1 MGLRI
6 IYGRAG
12 SGKSEYCYK
21 EIAKDIEKNE
31 KIFLITPEQ
40 FSFTAEKKLMEAVKT
55 EAVLQAEVVHLS
67 RLAKRVIKEIGI
79 KDDRMSK
86 CGKAMLISHILTMQK
101 KDLKYLS
108 KSEENINL
116 AISSI
121 TELKKHG
128 VTVEMLKEQID
139 KTENIYLKTK
149 LQDISVIYEQYDEQI
164 KQSYIDEADEL
175 AILAENIENIKWLK
189 NSVIYIDE
197 FAGFT
202 YSEYQVIKGLIKYAK
217 QVNITITVDNLEQT
231 LNPDTDIF
239 YANKITVKKLQDIVS
254 QNELKLEK
262 PIKMLE
268 VKRFKTPELKYIEG
282 NLFKTQSTKY
292 EQKVENLSMFLAK
305 NQYTEIEYIAKEITK
320 LVKEK
325 KKRYNDIAII
335 TKNIQSYSN
344 LARVIFEKYDIP
356 IFIDEKREL
365 SQNIII
371 QYVLSIFEILQKNYS
386 KESVFQYAKMG
397 FLEIEQSDIFKLEN
411 YCTKWGIKQNKFKK
425 DFVYELEKNKQEI
438 EYYNE
443 LRKKII
449 EPIENLKQKIRKGE
463 TAKGI
468 TVAIYDFLEKQK
480 IEEKIF
486 LKIQELKEKNREDL
500 VQEYK
505 ESYEILINVLDEIVK
520 IFRDENITINQYA
533 NILKQGLKASSL
545 GKIPGTQDQVIM
557 GDVDRSRSHKVD
569 TIFIIGLNDGVYPSI
584 NKSEGFL
591 GDEDREYLKKQGIE
605 LAKGT
610 LENLYDDNFN
620 IYKAFTTAERELHL
634 SYSSADT
641 EGGALRPS
649 IYITKIKKMFP
660 NLKETSDVIVSDYQ
674 ITNQKATYEAL
685 IEKLAKIEESELE
698 PEWKEIYKYFGNNEE
713 WKIKLEKDLQGL
725 NYTNIPQNIEKTTI
739 EKLYGNVL
747 RTSVS
752 KLETYKKCPFS
763 YFLKYGL
770 NLKQKEELKIQNFDT
785 GSFMHEVID
794 LFFNYLREENIKL
807 TELLNEEEKIRKIVN
822 QIIETKLDCGKYRFT
837 ATVKYKILIQRLEKM
852 VTKALKYI
860 VESLVYSDFNVEGTE
875 VEFSKGK
882 EYKPIEIALENG
894 KRIEITGKI
903 DRVDIAKTED
913 GNYLRIID
921 YKSSARNVDL
931 NEVYAGVSIQ
941 LLTYLDAICEEEDLM
956 PAGILYFNLIE
967 KNVNP
972 KIKTEEAIEE
982 EIRKQFKMKGLILAD
997 IEVMKM
1003 QDNNLKEGG
1012 TSKLIPAGISAKGGI
1027 NKRDT
1032 SGVDEQEF
1040 EVLQKYIGKII
1051 KEIGKEILEGK
1062 IELSPTNYK
1071 GKTPCK
1077 YCEYHAICGFDARN
1091 NKNKYD
1097 YIENLSKDDIIRKM
1111 NKEV

>member
-12 SGKSEYCYK
+12 SGKSEYCYQ
-21 EIAKDIEKNE
+21 EIAKEIEKNE

-55 EAVLQAEVVHLS
+55 EAVLQAEVIHLS

-79 KDDRMSK
+79 KDDRMTK
-86 CGKAMLISHILTMQK
+86 CGKAMLISHILTTQK
-101 KDLKYLS
+101 KELKYLS
-108 KSEENINL
+108 KSEENIDL

-128 VTVEMLKEQID
+128 VTVEKLKEQIE

-149 LQDISVIYEQYDEQI
+149 LQDISIIYEQYDEQI

-175 AILAENIENIKWLK
+175 TILAQNIEKIEWLK
-189 NSVIYIDE
+189 NSIIYIDE

-202 YSEYQVIKGLIKYAK
+202 YSEYQVIKELIKYAK
-217 QVNITITVDNLEQT
+217 QVNITITVDDLGQT

-239 YANKITVKKLQDIVS
+239 YANKITIKKLEEIVE
-254 QNELKLEK
+254 QNELKQEK
-262 PIKMLE
+262 PIKLAE
-268 VKRFKTPELKYIEG
+268 IKRFKTPELKYIEG
-282 NLFKTQSTKY
+282 HLFKTQSTKY

-325 KKRYNDIAII
+325 NKRYNDIAII
-335 TKNIQSYSN
+335 TKNIQNYSN
-344 LARVIFEKYDIP
+344 LAKVIFEKYDIP

-397 FLEIEQSDIFKLEN
+397 FLDIEQEDIFKLEN

-425 DFVYELEKNKQEI
+425 DFVYELEDNKQEI
-438 EYYNE
+438 EYYNK

-449 EPIENLKQKIRKGE
+449 EPIEKLRQKIRKE
-463 TAKGI
+463 KTAKAI
-468 TVAIYDFLEKQK
+468 TLAIYEFLEEQK
-480 IEEKIF
+480 IEEKIS
-486 LKIQELKEKNREDL
+486 LKMQELKQKNREDL

-520 IFRDENITINQYA
+520 IFKDENITINQYA

-569 TIFIIGLNDGVYPSI
+569 TIFIIGLNDGIYPSI

-591 GDEDREYLKKQGIE
+591 GDEDRKYLKEQGIE

-620 IYKAFTTAERELHL
+620 IYKAFTTAERELYL

-660 NLKETSDVIVSDYQ
+660 KLKETSDVITQKYE

-685 IEKLAKIEESELE
+685 IEKLAKIQEKELE
-698 PEWKEIYKYFGNNEE
+698 TEWKETYRYFENEAS
-713 WKIKLEKDLQGL
+713 WKNKLEKDLQGL
-725 NYTNIPQNIEKTTI
+725 KYTNIPQNIETTTI

-785 GSFMHEVID
+785 GSFMHEIID
-794 LFFNYLREENIKL
+794 LFFNQVKEENIQL
-807 TELLNEEEKIRKIVN
+807 PELLGEEEKIRKIVN
-822 QIIETKLDCGKYRFT
+822 QIVETKLDYGKYKFT

-875 VEFSKGK
+875 VEFDNGK
-882 EYKPIEIALENG
+882 EYKPIEITLENG
-894 KRIEITGKI
+894 KKIEIRGKI
-903 DRVDIAKTED
+903 DRVDIARTSD

-931 NEVYAGVSIQ
+931 NEVYAGISIQ
-941 LLTYLDAICEEEDLM
+941 LLTYLDAICEEKDLM

-972 KIKTEEAIEE
+972 KVKTEEAIEE

-1003 QDNNLKEGG
+1003 QDNNLKEGT
-1012 TSKLIPAGISAKGGI
+1012 TSKIIPAGISGKGTI

-1032 SGVDEQEF
+1032 NGVEQEEF

-1051 KEIGKEILEGK
+1051 KEIGKEILQGK
-1062 IELSPTNYK
+1062 IDLKPTNYK
-1071 GKTPCK
+1071 GKTPCR

-1091 NKNKYD
+1091 NKNKYE

-1111 NKEV
+1111 K

>member
-12 SGKSEYCYK
+12 SGKSEYCYQ
-21 EIAKDIEKNE
+21 EIAKEIEKNE

-55 EAVLQAEVVHLS
+55 EAVLQAEVIHLS

-79 KDDRMSK
+79 KDDRMTK
-86 CGKAMLISHILTMQK
+86 CGKAMLISHILTTQK
-101 KDLKYLS
+101 KELKYLS
-108 KSEENINL
+108 KSEENIDL
-116 AISSI
+116 SISSI

-128 VTVEMLKEQID
+128 VTVERLKEQIE

-149 LQDISVIYEQYDEQI
+149 LQDISIIYEQYDEQI

-175 AILAENIENIKWLK
+175 TILAQNIEKIEWLK
-189 NSVIYIDE
+189 NSIIYIDE

-202 YSEYQVIKGLIKYAK
+202 YSEYHVIKELIKYAK
-217 QVNITITVDNLEQT
+217 QVNITITVDDLGKT

-239 YANKITVKKLQDIVS
+239 YANKITVKKLQKIVE
-254 QNELKLEK
+254 QNELKQEK
-262 PIKMLE
+262 PIKLTE
-268 VKRFKTPELKYIEG
+268 IKRFKTSELKYIEG
-282 NLFKTQSTKY
+282 HLFKTQSTKY
-292 EQKVENLSMFLAK
+292 EKKVENLSMFLAK

-325 KKRYNDIAII
+325 NKRYNDIAII
-335 TKNIQSYSN
+335 TKNIQNYSN
-344 LARVIFEKYDIP
+344 LAKVIFEKYDIP

-397 FLEIEQSDIFKLEN
+397 FLDIEQGDIFKLEN

-425 DFVYELEKNKQEI
+425 DFVYELEDNKQEV

-443 LRKKII
+443 LRKRII
-449 EPIENLKQKIRKGE
+449 EPIEKLRQKIRKE
-463 TAKGI
+463 KTAKAV
-468 TVAIYDFLEKQK
+468 TLAIYEFLKEQK
-480 IEEKIF
+480 IEEKIS
-486 LKIQELKEKNREDL
+486 LKMQELKQKNREDL

-520 IFRDENITINQYA
+520 IFKDENITINQYS

-591 GDEDREYLKKQGIE
+591 GDEDREYLKEQGIE

-660 NLKETSDVIVSDYQ
+660 NLKETSDVITQKYE

-685 IEKLAKIEESELE
+685 IEKLAKIQEKELE
-698 PEWKEIYKYFGNNEE
+698 PEWEETYRYFENEAS
-713 WKIKLEKDLQGL
+713 WKNKLEKDLQGL
-725 NYTNIPQNIEKTTI
+725 SYTNIPQNIETTTI

-747 RTSVS
+747 KTSVS

-785 GSFMHEVID
+785 GSFMHEIID
-794 LFFNYLREENIKL
+794 LFFNQVKEENIQL
-807 TELLNEEEKIRKIVN
+807 TELLGEEEKIRKIVN
-822 QIIETKLDCGKYRFT
+822 QIVETKLDYGKYIFT
-837 ATVKYKILIQRLEKM
+837 ATVKYKILIQRLERM

-875 VEFSKGK
+875 VEFDNGK
-882 EYKPIEIALENG
+882 EYKPIEITLGTG
-894 KRIEITGKI
+894 KRIEIRGKI
-903 DRVDIAKTED
+903 DRVDIARTSD

-931 NEVYAGVSIQ
+931 NEVYAGISIQ
-941 LLTYLDAICEEEDLM
+941 LLTYLDAICEEKDLM

-972 KIKTEEAIEE
+972 KVKTEEAIEE

-1003 QDNNLKEGG
+1003 QDNNLKEGT
-1012 TSKLIPAGISAKGGI
+1012 TSKIIPAGISGKGAI

-1032 SGVDEQEF
+1032 NGVEQEEF
-1040 EVLQKYIGKII
+1040 EILQKYIGKII
-1051 KEIGKEILEGK
+1051 KEIGKEILQGK
-1062 IELSPTNYK
+1062 IDLKPTNYK
-1071 GKTPCK
+1071 GKTPCR

-1091 NKNKYD
+1091 NKNKYE

-1111 NKEV
+1111 R

>member
-262 PIKMLE
+262 SIKMLE

-449 EPIENLKQKIRKGE
+449 EPIENLKQKIRKGK

-468 TVAIYDFLEKQK
+468 TVVIYDFLEKQK

-486 LKIQELKEKNREDL
+486 LKMQELKEKNREDL

-584 NKSEGFL
+584 NRSEGFL

-610 LENLYDDNFN
+610 LENLYDDKFN

-674 ITNQKATYEAL
+674 ITNQKATYDAL

-1071 GKTPCK
+1071 GKTPCR

>member
-12 SGKSEYCYK
+12 SGKSEYCYQ
-21 EIAKDIEKNE
+21 EIAKEIEKNE

-55 EAVLQAEVVHLS
+55 EAVLQAEVIHLS

-79 KDDRMSK
+79 KDDRMTK
-86 CGKAMLISHILTMQK
+86 CGKAMLISHILTTQK
-101 KDLKYLS
+101 KELKYLS
-108 KSEENINL
+108 KSEENIDL

-128 VTVEMLKEQID
+128 VTVERLKEQIE

-149 LQDISVIYEQYDEQI
+149 LQDISIIYEQYDEQI

-175 AILAENIENIKWLK
+175 TILAQNIEKIEWLK
-189 NSVIYIDE
+189 NSIIYIDE

-202 YSEYQVIKGLIKYAK
+202 YSEYHVIKELIKYAK
-217 QVNITITVDNLEQT
+217 QVNITITVDDLGQT

-239 YANKITVKKLQDIVS
+239 YANKITVKKLQEIVE
-254 QNELKLEK
+254 QNELKQEK
-262 PIKMLE
+262 PIKLTE
-268 VKRFKTPELKYIEG
+268 IKRFKTPELKYIEG
-282 NLFKTQSTKY
+282 HLFKTQSTKY

-325 KKRYNDIAII
+325 NKRYNDIAII
-335 TKNIQSYSN
+335 TKNIQNYSN
-344 LARVIFEKYDIP
+344 LAKVIFEKYDIP

-397 FLEIEQSDIFKLEN
+397 FLDIEQGDIFKLEN

-425 DFVYELEKNKQEI
+425 DFVYELEDNKQEV

-443 LRKKII
+443 LRKRII
-449 EPIENLKQKIRKGE
+449 EPIEKLRQKIRKE
-463 TAKGI
+463 KTAKAV
-468 TVAIYDFLEKQK
+468 TLAIYEFLEEQK
-480 IEEKIF
+480 IEEKIS
-486 LKIQELKEKNREDL
+486 LKMQELKQKNREDL

-520 IFRDENITINQYA
+520 IFKDENITINQYS

-591 GDEDREYLKKQGIE
+591 GDEDREYLKEQGIE

-660 NLKETSDVIVSDYQ
+660 NLKETSDVITQKYE

-685 IEKLAKIEESELE
+685 IEKLAKIQEKELE
-698 PEWKEIYKYFGNNEE
+698 PEWKETYRYFENEAS
-713 WKIKLEKDLQGL
+713 WKNKLEKDLQGL
-725 NYTNIPQNIEKTTI
+725 SYTNIPQNIETTTI

-747 RTSVS
+747 KTSVS

-785 GSFMHEVID
+785 GSFMHEIID
-794 LFFNYLREENIKL
+794 LFFNQVKEENIQL
-807 TELLNEEEKIRKIVN
+807 TELLGEEEKIRKIVN
-822 QIIETKLDCGKYRFT
+822 QIVETKLDYGKYRFT
-837 ATVKYKILIQRLEKM
+837 ATVKYKILIQRLERM

-875 VEFSKGK
+875 VEFDNGK
-882 EYKPIEIALENG
+882 EYRPIEITLENG
-894 KRIEITGKI
+894 KRIEIRGKI
-903 DRVDIAKTED
+903 DRVDIARTSD

-931 NEVYAGVSIQ
+931 NEVYAGISIQ
-941 LLTYLDAICEEEDLM
+941 LLTYLDAICEEKDLM

-972 KIKTEEAIEE
+972 KVKTEEAIEE

-1003 QDNNLKEGG
+1003 QDNNLKEGT
-1012 TSKLIPAGISAKGGI
+1012 TSKIIPAGISGKGAI

-1032 SGVDEQEF
+1032 NGVEQEEF
-1040 EVLQKYIGKII
+1040 EILQKYIGKII
-1051 KEIGKEILEGK
+1051 KEIGKEILQGK
-1062 IELSPTNYK
+1062 IDLKPTNYK
-1071 GKTPCK
+1071 GKTPCR

-1091 NKNKYD
+1091 NKNKYE

-1111 NKEV
+1111 R

>member
-12 SGKSEYCYK
+12 SGKSDYCYQ
-21 EIAKDIEKNE
+21 EIAKEIEKNE

-55 EAVLQAEVVHLS
+55 EAVLQAEVIHLS

-79 KDDRMSK
+79 KDDRMTK
-86 CGKAMLISHILTMQK
+86 CGKAMLISHILTTQK
-101 KDLKYLS
+101 KELKYLS
-108 KSEENINL
+108 KSEENIDL

-128 VTVEMLKEQID
+128 VTVERLKEQIE

-149 LQDISVIYEQYDEQI
+149 LQDISIIYEQYDEQI

-175 AILAENIENIKWLK
+175 TILAQNIEKIEWLK
-189 NSVIYIDE
+189 NSIIYIDE

-202 YSEYQVIKGLIKYAK
+202 YSEYHVIKELIKYAK
-217 QVNITITVDNLEQT
+217 QVNITITVDDLGQT

-239 YANKITVKKLQDIVS
+239 YANKITVKKLQEIVE
-254 QNELKLEK
+254 QNELKQEK
-262 PIKMLE
+262 PIKLTE
-268 VKRFKTPELKYIEG
+268 IKRFKTPELKYIEG
-282 NLFKTQSTKY
+282 HLFKTQSTKY

-325 KKRYNDIAII
+325 NKRYNDIAII
-335 TKNIQSYSN
+335 TKNIQNYSN
-344 LARVIFEKYDIP
+344 LAKVIFEKYDIP

-397 FLEIEQSDIFKLEN
+397 FLDIEQGDIFKLEN

-425 DFVYELEKNKQEI
+425 DFVYELEDNKQEV

-443 LRKKII
+443 LRKRII
-449 EPIENLKQKIRKGE
+449 EPIEKLRQKIRKE
-463 TAKGI
+463 KTAKAV
-468 TVAIYDFLEKQK
+468 TLAIYEFLEEQK
-480 IEEKIF
+480 IEEKIS
-486 LKIQELKEKNREDL
+486 LKMQELKQKNREDL

-520 IFRDENITINQYA
+520 IFKDENITINQYS

-591 GDEDREYLKKQGIE
+591 GDEDREYLKEQGIE

-660 NLKETSDVIVSDYQ
+660 NLKETSDVITQKYE

-685 IEKLAKIEESELE
+685 IEKLAKIQEKELE
-698 PEWKEIYKYFGNNEE
+698 PEWEETYRYFENEAS
-713 WKIKLEKDLQGL
+713 WKNKLEKDLQGL
-725 NYTNIPQNIEKTTI
+725 SYTNIPQNIETTTI

-747 RTSVS
+747 KTSVS

-785 GSFMHEVID
+785 GSFMHEIID
-794 LFFNYLREENIKL
+794 LFFNQVKEENIQL
-807 TELLNEEEKIRKIVN
+807 TELLGEEEKIRKIVN
-822 QIIETKLDCGKYRFT
+822 QIVETKLDYGKYRFT
-837 ATVKYKILIQRLEKM
+837 ATVKYKILIQRLERM

-875 VEFSKGK
+875 VEFDNGK
-882 EYKPIEIALENG
+882 EYKPIEITLENG
-894 KRIEITGKI
+894 KRIEIRGKI
-903 DRVDIAKTED
+903 DRVDIARTSD

-931 NEVYAGVSIQ
+931 NEVYAGISIQ
-941 LLTYLDAICEEEDLM
+941 LLTYLDAICEEKDLM

-972 KIKTEEAIEE
+972 KVKTEEAIEE

-1003 QDNNLKEGG
+1003 QDNNLKEGK
-1012 TSKLIPAGISAKGGI
+1012 TSKIIPAGISGKGAI

-1032 SGVDEQEF
+1032 NGVEQEEF

-1051 KEIGKEILEGK
+1051 KEIGKEILQGK
-1062 IELSPTNYK
+1062 IDLKPTNYK
-1071 GKTPCK
+1071 GKTPCR

-1091 NKNKYD
+1091 NKNKYE

-1111 NKEV
+1111 R

>member
-12 SGKSEYCYK
+12 SGKSEYCYQ
-21 EIAKDIEKNE
+21 EIAKEIEKNE

-55 EAVLQAEVVHLS
+55 EAVLQAEVIHLS

-79 KDDRMSK
+79 KNDRMTK
-86 CGKAMLISHILTMQK
+86 CGKAMLISHILTTQK
-101 KDLKYLS
+101 KELKYLS
-108 KSEENINL
+108 KSEENIDL

-128 VTVEMLKEQID
+128 VTVKRLKEQIE

-149 LQDISVIYEQYDEQI
+149 LQDISIIYEQYDEQI

-175 AILAENIENIKWLK
+175 TILAQNIEKIEWLK
-189 NSVIYIDE
+189 NSIIYIDE

-202 YSEYQVIKGLIKYAK
+202 YSEYHVIKELIKYAK
-217 QVNITITVDNLEQT
+217 QVNITITVDDLGKT

-239 YANKITVKKLQDIVS
+239 YANKITVKKLQEIVE
-254 QNELKLEK
+254 QNELKQEK
-262 PIKMLE
+262 PIKLTE
-268 VKRFKTPELKYIEG
+268 IKRFKTSELKYIEG
-282 NLFKTQSTKY
+282 HLFKTQSTKY
-292 EQKVENLSMFLAK
+292 EKKVENLSMFLAK

-325 KKRYNDIAII
+325 NKRYNDIAII
-335 TKNIQSYSN
+335 TKNIQNYSN
-344 LARVIFEKYDIP
+344 LAKVIFEKYDIP

-397 FLEIEQSDIFKLEN
+397 FLDIEQGDIFKLEN

-425 DFVYELEKNKQEI
+425 DFVYELEDNKQEV

-443 LRKKII
+443 LRKRII
-449 EPIENLKQKIRKGE
+449 EPIEKLRQKIRKGK
-463 TAKGI
+463 TAKAV
-468 TVAIYDFLEKQK
+468 TLAIYEFLEEQK
-480 IEEKIF
+480 IEEKIS
-486 LKIQELKEKNREDL
+486 LKMQELKQKNREDL

-520 IFRDENITINQYA
+520 IFKDENITINQYS

-591 GDEDREYLKKQGIE
+591 GDEDREYLKEQGIE

-660 NLKETSDVIVSDYQ
+660 NLKETSDVITQKYE

-685 IEKLAKIEESELE
+685 IEKLAKIQEKELE
-698 PEWKEIYKYFGNNEE
+698 PEWKETYRYFENEAS
-713 WKIKLEKDLQGL
+713 WKNKLEKDLQGL
-725 NYTNIPQNIEKTTI
+725 SYTNIPQNIETTTI

-747 RTSVS
+747 KTSVS

-785 GSFMHEVID
+785 GSFMHEIID
-794 LFFNYLREENIKL
+794 LFFNQVKEENIQL
-807 TELLNEEEKIRKIVN
+807 TELLGEEEKIRKIVN
-822 QIIETKLDCGKYRFT
+822 QIVETKLDYGKYRFT
-837 ATVKYKILIQRLEKM
+837 ATVKYKILIQRLERM

-875 VEFSKGK
+875 VEFDNGK
-882 EYKPIEIALENG
+882 EYKPIEITLENG
-894 KRIEITGKI
+894 KRIEIRGKI
-903 DRVDIAKTED
+903 DRVDIARTSD

-931 NEVYAGVSIQ
+931 NEVYAGISIQ
-941 LLTYLDAICEEEDLM
+941 LLTYLDAICEEKDLM

-972 KIKTEEAIEE
+972 KVKTEEAIEE

-1003 QDNNLKEGG
+1003 QDNNLKEGK
-1012 TSKLIPAGISAKGGI
+1012 TSKIIPAGISGKGAI

-1032 SGVDEQEF
+1032 NGVEQEEF

-1051 KEIGKEILEGK
+1051 KEIGKEILQGK
-1062 IELSPTNYK
+1062 IDLKPTNYK
-1071 GKTPCK
+1071 GKTPCR

-1091 NKNKYD
+1091 NKNKYK

-1111 NKEV
+1111 R

>member
-12 SGKSEYCYK
+12 SGKSEYCYQ
-21 EIAKDIEKNE
+21 EIAKEIEKNE

-55 EAVLQAEVVHLS
+55 EAVLQAEVIHLS

-79 KDDRMSK
+79 KDDRMTK
-86 CGKAMLISHILTMQK
+86 CGKAMLISHILTTQK
-101 KDLKYLS
+101 KELKYLS
-108 KSEENINL
+108 KSEENIDL

-128 VTVEMLKEQID
+128 VTVKKLKEQIE

-149 LQDISVIYEQYDEQI
+149 LQDISIIYEQYDEQI

-175 AILAENIENIKWLK
+175 TILAQNIEKIEWLK
-189 NSVIYIDE
+189 NSIIYIDE

-202 YSEYQVIKGLIKYAK
+202 YSEYQVIKELIKYAK
-217 QVNITITVDNLEQT
+217 QVNITITVDDLGQT
-231 LNPDTDIF
+231 LNPDKDIF
-239 YANKITVKKLQDIVS
+239 YANKITVKKLQEIVE
-254 QNELKLEK
+254 QNELKQEK
-262 PIKMLE
+262 PIKLTE
-268 VKRFKTPELKYIEG
+268 IKRFKIPELKYIEG
-282 NLFKTQSTKY
+282 HLFKTQSTKY
-292 EQKVENLSMFLAK
+292 EQKVENLAMFLAK

-325 KKRYNDIAII
+325 NKRYNDIAII
-335 TKNIQSYSN
+335 TKNIQNYSN
-344 LARVIFEKYDIP
+344 LAKVIFEKYDIP

-371 QYVLSIFEILQKNYS
+371 KYVLSIFEILQKNYS

-397 FLEIEQSDIFKLEN
+397 FLDIEQGDIFKLEN

-425 DFVYELEKNKQEI
+425 DFVYELEDNKQEI

-443 LRKKII
+443 LRKRII
-449 EPIENLKQKIRKGE
+449 EPIEKLRQKIRKE
-463 TAKGI
+463 KTAKAI
-468 TVAIYDFLEKQK
+468 TLAIYEFLEEQK
-480 IEEKIF
+480 IEEKIS
-486 LKIQELKEKNREDL
+486 LKMQELKQKNREDL

-520 IFRDENITINQYA
+520 IFKDENITINQYS

-591 GDEDREYLKKQGIE
+591 GDEDREYLKEQGIE

-660 NLKETSDVIVSDYQ
+660 NLKETSDVITQKYE

-685 IEKLAKIEESELE
+685 IEKLAKIQEKQLE
-698 PEWKEIYKYFGNNEE
+698 PEWEEIYKYFENKAS
-713 WKIKLEKDLQGL
+713 WKNKLEKDLQGL
-725 NYTNIPQNIEKTTI
+725 NYTNIPQNIETKTI

-747 RTSVS
+747 KTSVS

-785 GSFMHEVID
+785 GSFMHEIID
-794 LFFNYLREENIKL
+794 LFFNQVKEENIQL
-807 TELLNEEEKIRKIVN
+807 TELLGEEEKIRKIVN
-822 QIIETKLDCGKYRFT
+822 QIVETKLDYGKYRFT
-837 ATVKYKILIQRLEKM
+837 ATVKYKILIQRLERM

-875 VEFSKGK
+875 VEFDNGK
-882 EYKPIEIALENG
+882 EYKPIEITLENG
-894 KRIEITGKI
+894 KRIEIRGKI
-903 DRVDIAKTED
+903 DRVDIARTSD

-931 NEVYAGVSIQ
+931 NEVYAGISIQ
-941 LLTYLDAICEEEDLM
+941 LLTYLDAICEEKDLM

-972 KIKTEEAIEE
+972 KVKTEEAIEE

-1003 QDNNLKEGG
+1003 QDNNLKEGT
-1012 TSKLIPAGISAKGGI
+1012 TSKIIPAGISGKGAI

-1032 SGVDEQEF
+1032 NGVEQEEF

-1051 KEIGKEILEGK
+1051 KEIGKEILQGK
-1062 IELSPTNYK
+1062 IDLKPTNYK
-1071 GKTPCK
+1071 GKTPCR

-1091 NKNKYD
+1091 NKNKYE

-1111 NKEV
+1111 R

>member
-12 SGKSEYCYK
+12 SGKSDYCYQ
-21 EIAKDIEKNE
+21 EIAKEIEKNE

-55 EAVLQAEVVHLS
+55 EAVLQAEVIHLS

-79 KDDRMSK
+79 KDDRMTK
-86 CGKAMLISHILTMQK
+86 CGKAMLISHILTTQK
-101 KDLKYLS
+101 KELKYLS
-108 KSEENINL
+108 KSEENIDL

-128 VTVEMLKEQID
+128 VTVERLKEQIE

-149 LQDISVIYEQYDEQI
+149 LQDISIIYEQYDEQI

-175 AILAENIENIKWLK
+175 TILAQNIEKIEWLK
-189 NSVIYIDE
+189 NSIIYIDE

-202 YSEYQVIKGLIKYAK
+202 YSEYHVIKELIKYAK
-217 QVNITITVDNLEQT
+217 QVNITITVDDLGKT

-239 YANKITVKKLQDIVS
+239 YANKITVKKLQEIVE
-254 QNELKLEK
+254 QNELKQEK
-262 PIKMLE
+262 PIKLTE
-268 VKRFKTPELKYIEG
+268 IKRFKTPELKYIEG
-282 NLFKTQSTKY
+282 HLFKTQSTKY

-325 KKRYNDIAII
+325 NKRYNDIAII
-335 TKNIQSYSN
+335 TKNIQNYSN
-344 LARVIFEKYDIP
+344 LAKVIFEKYDIP

-397 FLEIEQSDIFKLEN
+397 FLDIEQGDIFKLEN

-425 DFVYELEKNKQEI
+425 DFVYELEDNKQEV

-443 LRKKII
+443 LRKRII
-449 EPIENLKQKIRKGE
+449 EPIEKLRQKIRKE
-463 TAKGI
+463 KTAKAV
-468 TVAIYDFLEKQK
+468 TLAIYEFLEEQK
-480 IEEKIF
+480 IEEKIS
-486 LKIQELKEKNREDL
+486 LKMQELKQKNREDL

-520 IFRDENITINQYA
+520 IFKDENITINQYS

-591 GDEDREYLKKQGIE
+591 GDEDREYLKEQGIE

-660 NLKETSDVIVSDYQ
+660 NLKETSDVITQKYE

-685 IEKLAKIEESELE
+685 IEKLAKIQEKELE
-698 PEWKEIYKYFGNNEE
+698 PEWKETYRYFENEAS
-713 WKIKLEKDLQGL
+713 WKNKLEKDLQGL
-725 NYTNIPQNIEKTTI
+725 NYTNIPQNIETTTI

-747 RTSVS
+747 KTSVS

-785 GSFMHEVID
+785 GSFMHEIID
-794 LFFNYLREENIKL
+794 LFFNQVKEENIQL
-807 TELLNEEEKIRKIVN
+807 TELLGEEEKIRKIVN
-822 QIIETKLDCGKYRFT
+822 QIVETKLDYGKYRFT
-837 ATVKYKILIQRLEKM
+837 ATVKYKILIQRLERM

-875 VEFSKGK
+875 VEFDNGK
-882 EYKPIEIALENG
+882 EYKPIEITLGTG
-894 KRIEITGKI
+894 KRIEIRGKI
-903 DRVDIAKTED
+903 DRVDIARTSD

-931 NEVYAGVSIQ
+931 NEVYAGISIQ
-941 LLTYLDAICEEEDLM
+941 LLTYLDAICEEKDLM

-972 KIKTEEAIEE
+972 KVKTEEAIEE

-1003 QDNNLKEGG
+1003 QDNNLKEGK
-1012 TSKLIPAGISAKGGI
+1012 TSKIIPAGISGKGAI

-1032 SGVDEQEF
+1032 NGVEQEEF

-1051 KEIGKEILEGK
+1051 KEIGKEILQGK
-1062 IELSPTNYK
+1062 IDLKPTNYK
-1071 GKTPCK
+1071 GKTPCRF
-1077 YCEYHAICGFDARN
+1077 CEYHAICGFDARN
-1091 NKNKYD
+1091 NKNKYE

-1111 NKEV
+1111 R

>member
-425 DFVYELEKNKQEI
+425 DFVYEFEKNKQEI

-449 EPIENLKQKIRKGE
+449 EPIENLKQKIRKGK

-468 TVAIYDFLEKQK
+468 TVVIYDFLEKQK

-505 ESYEILINVLDEIVK
+505 ESYEILVNVLDEIVK

-584 NKSEGFL
+584 NRSEGFL

-610 LENLYDDNFN
+610 LENLYDDKFN

-1071 GKTPCK
+1071 GKTPCR

>member
-12 SGKSEYCYK
+12 SGKSEYCYQ
-21 EIAKDIEKNE
+21 EIAKEIEKNE

-55 EAVLQAEVVHLS
+55 EAVLQAEVIHLS

-79 KDDRMSK
+79 KDDRMTK
-86 CGKAMLISHILTMQK
+86 CGKAMLISHILTTQK
-101 KDLKYLS
+101 KELKYLS
-108 KSEENINL
+108 KSEENIDL

-128 VTVEMLKEQID
+128 VTVERLKEQIE

-149 LQDISVIYEQYDEQI
+149 LQDISIIYEQYDEQI

-175 AILAENIENIKWLK
+175 TILAQNIEKIEWLK
-189 NSVIYIDE
+189 NSIIYIDE

-202 YSEYQVIKGLIKYAK
+202 YSEYHVIKELIKYAK
-217 QVNITITVDNLEQT
+217 QVNITITVDDLGQT

-239 YANKITVKKLQDIVS
+239 YANKITVKKLQKIVE
-254 QNELKLEK
+254 QNELKQEK
-262 PIKMLE
+262 PIKLTE
-268 VKRFKTPELKYIEG
+268 IKRFKTPELKYIEG
-282 NLFKTQSTKY
+282 HLFKTQSTKY

-325 KKRYNDIAII
+325 NKRYNDIAII
-335 TKNIQSYSN
+335 TKNIQNYSN
-344 LARVIFEKYDIP
+344 LAKVIFEKYDIP

-397 FLEIEQSDIFKLEN
+397 FLDIEQGDIFKLEN

-425 DFVYELEKNKQEI
+425 DFVYELEDNKQEI

-443 LRKKII
+443 LRKRII
-449 EPIENLKQKIRKGE
+449 EPIEKLRQKIRKE
-463 TAKGI
+463 KTAKAV
-468 TVAIYDFLEKQK
+468 TLAIYEFLEEQK
-480 IEEKIF
+480 IEEKIS
-486 LKIQELKEKNREDL
+486 LKMQELKQKNREDL

-520 IFRDENITINQYA
+520 IFKDENITINQYS

-591 GDEDREYLKKQGIE
+591 GDEDREYLKEQGIE

-620 IYKAFTTAERELHL
+620 IYKAFTTVERELHL

-660 NLKETSDVIVSDYQ
+660 NLKETSDVITQKYE

-685 IEKLAKIEESELE
+685 IEKLAKIQEKELE
-698 PEWKEIYKYFGNNEE
+698 PEWEETYRYFENEAS
-713 WKIKLEKDLQGL
+713 WKNKLEKDLQGL
-725 NYTNIPQNIEKTTI
+725 SYTNIPQNIETTTI

-747 RTSVS
+747 KTSVS

-785 GSFMHEVID
+785 GSFMHEIID
-794 LFFNYLREENIKL
+794 LFFNQVKEENIQL
-807 TELLNEEEKIRKIVN
+807 TELLGEEEKIRKIVN
-822 QIIETKLDCGKYRFT
+822 QIVETKLDYGKYRFT
-837 ATVKYKILIQRLEKM
+837 ATVKYKILIQRLERM

-875 VEFSKGK
+875 VEFDNGK
-882 EYKPIEIALENG
+882 EYKPIEITLENG
-894 KRIEITGKI
+894 KRIEIRGKI
-903 DRVDIAKTED
+903 DRVDIARTSD

-931 NEVYAGVSIQ
+931 NEVYAGISIQ
-941 LLTYLDAICEEEDLM
+941 LLTYLDAICEEKDLM

-972 KIKTEEAIEE
+972 KVKTEEAIEE

-1003 QDNNLKEGG
+1003 QDNNLKEGK
-1012 TSKLIPAGISAKGGI
+1012 TSKIIPAGISGKGAI

-1032 SGVDEQEF
+1032 NGVEQEEF

-1051 KEIGKEILEGK
+1051 KEIGKEILQGK
-1062 IELSPTNYK
+1062 IDLKPTNYK
-1071 GKTPCK
+1071 GKTPCR

-1091 NKNKYD
+1091 NKNKYE

-1111 NKEV
+1111 R

>member
-12 SGKSEYCYK
+12 SGKSEYCYQ
-21 EIAKDIEKNE
+21 EIAKEIEKNE

-55 EAVLQAEVVHLS
+55 EAVLQAEVIHLS

-79 KDDRMSK
+79 KDDRMTK
-86 CGKAMLISHILTMQK
+86 CGKAMLISHILTTQK
-101 KDLKYLS
+101 KELKYLS
-108 KSEENINL
+108 KSEENIDL

-128 VTVEMLKEQID
+128 VTVERLKEQIE

-149 LQDISVIYEQYDEQI
+149 LQDISIIYEQYDEQI

-175 AILAENIENIKWLK
+175 TILAQNIEKIEWLK
-189 NSVIYIDE
+189 NSIIYIDE

-202 YSEYQVIKGLIKYAK
+202 YSEYHVIKELIKYAK
-217 QVNITITVDNLEQT
+217 QVNITITVDDLGQT

-239 YANKITVKKLQDIVS
+239 YANKITVKKLQEIVE
-254 QNELKLEK
+254 QNELKQEK
-262 PIKMLE
+262 PIKLTE
-268 VKRFKTPELKYIEG
+268 IKRFKTPELKYIEG
-282 NLFKTQSTKY
+282 HLFKTQSTKY

-325 KKRYNDIAII
+325 NKRYNDIAII
-335 TKNIQSYSN
+335 TKNIQNYSN
-344 LARVIFEKYDIP
+344 LAKVIFEKYDIP

-397 FLEIEQSDIFKLEN
+397 FLDIEQGDIFKLEN

-425 DFVYELEKNKQEI
+425 DFVYELEDNKQEV

-443 LRKKII
+443 LRKRII
-449 EPIENLKQKIRKGE
+449 EPIEKLRQKIRKE
-463 TAKGI
+463 KTAKAV
-468 TVAIYDFLEKQK
+468 TLAIYEFLEEQK
-480 IEEKIF
+480 IEEKIS
-486 LKIQELKEKNREDL
+486 LKMQELKQKNREDL

-520 IFRDENITINQYA
+520 IFKDENITINQYS

-591 GDEDREYLKKQGIE
+591 GDEDREYLKEQGIE

-660 NLKETSDVIVSDYQ
+660 NLKETSDVITQKYE

-685 IEKLAKIEESELE
+685 IEKLAKIQEKELE
-698 PEWKEIYKYFGNNEE
+698 PEWKETYRYFENEAS
-713 WKIKLEKDLQGL
+713 WKNKLEKDLQGL
-725 NYTNIPQNIEKTTI
+725 SYTNIPQNIETTTI

-747 RTSVS
+747 KTSVS

-785 GSFMHEVID
+785 GSFMHEIID
-794 LFFNYLREENIKL
+794 LFFNQVKEENIQL
-807 TELLNEEEKIRKIVN
+807 TELLGEEEKIRKIVN
-822 QIIETKLDCGKYRFT
+822 QIVETKLDYGKYRFT
-837 ATVKYKILIQRLEKM
+837 ATVKYKILIQRLERM

-875 VEFSKGK
+875 VEFDNGK
-882 EYKPIEIALENG
+882 EYKPIEITLGTG
-894 KRIEITGKI
+894 KRIEIRGKI
-903 DRVDIAKTED
+903 DRVDIARTSD

-931 NEVYAGVSIQ
+931 NEVYAGISIQ
-941 LLTYLDAICEEEDLM
+941 LLTYLDAICEEKDLM

-972 KIKTEEAIEE
+972 KVKTEEAIEE

-1003 QDNNLKEGG
+1003 QDNNLKEGK
-1012 TSKLIPAGISAKGGI
+1012 TSKIIPAGISGKGAI

-1032 SGVDEQEF
+1032 NGVEQEEF

-1051 KEIGKEILEGK
+1051 KEIGKEILQGK
-1062 IELSPTNYK
+1062 IDLKPTNYK
-1071 GKTPCK
+1071 GKTPCR

-1091 NKNKYD
+1091 NKNKYE

-1111 NKEV
+1111 R

>member
-12 SGKSEYCYK
+12 SGKSEYCYQ
-21 EIAKDIEKNE
+21 EIAKEIEKNE

-55 EAVLQAEVVHLS
+55 EAVLQAEVIHLS

-79 KDDRMSK
+79 KDDRMTK
-86 CGKAMLISHILTMQK
+86 CGKAMLISHILTTQK
-101 KDLKYLS
+101 KELKYLS
-108 KSEENINL
+108 KSEENIDL

-128 VTVEMLKEQID
+128 VTVERLKEQIE

-149 LQDISVIYEQYDEQI
+149 LQDISIIYEQYDEQI

-175 AILAENIENIKWLK
+175 TILAQNIEKIEWLK
-189 NSVIYIDE
+189 NSIIYIDE

-202 YSEYQVIKGLIKYAK
+202 YSEYHVIKELIKYAK
-217 QVNITITVDNLEQT
+217 QVNITITVDDLGQT

-239 YANKITVKKLQDIVS
+239 YANKITVKKLQEIVE
-254 QNELKLEK
+254 QNELKQEK
-262 PIKMLE
+262 PIKLTE
-268 VKRFKTPELKYIEG
+268 IKRFKTPELKYIEG
-282 NLFKTQSTKY
+282 HLFKTQSTKY

-325 KKRYNDIAII
+325 NKRYNDIAII
-335 TKNIQSYSN
+335 TKNIQNYSN
-344 LARVIFEKYDIP
+344 LAKVIFEKYDIP

-386 KESVFQYAKMG
+386 KESVFQYAKMR
-397 FLEIEQSDIFKLEN
+397 FLDIEQGDIFKLEN

-425 DFVYELEKNKQEI
+425 DFVYELEDNKQEV

-443 LRKKII
+443 LRKRII
-449 EPIENLKQKIRKGE
+449 EPIEKLRQKIRKE
-463 TAKGI
+463 KTAKAV
-468 TVAIYDFLEKQK
+468 TLAIYEFLEEQK
-480 IEEKIF
+480 IEEKIS
-486 LKIQELKEKNREDL
+486 LKMQELKQKNREDL

-520 IFRDENITINQYA
+520 IFKDENITINQYS

-591 GDEDREYLKKQGIE
+591 GDEDREYLKEQGIE

-660 NLKETSDVIVSDYQ
+660 NLKETSDVITQKYE

-685 IEKLAKIEESELE
+685 IEKLAKIQEKELE
-698 PEWKEIYKYFGNNEE
+698 PEWKETYRYFENEAS
-713 WKIKLEKDLQGL
+713 WKNKLEKDLQGL
-725 NYTNIPQNIEKTTI
+725 SYTNIPQNIETTTI

-747 RTSVS
+747 KTSVS

-785 GSFMHEVID
+785 GSFMHEIID
-794 LFFNYLREENIKL
+794 LFFNQVKEENIQL
-807 TELLNEEEKIRKIVN
+807 TELLGEEEKIRKIVN
-822 QIIETKLDCGKYRFT
+822 QIVETKLDYGKYRFT
-837 ATVKYKILIQRLEKM
+837 ATVKYKILIQRLERM

-875 VEFSKGK
+875 VEFDNGK
-882 EYKPIEIALENG
+882 EYKPIEITLGTG
-894 KRIEITGKI
+894 KRIEIRGKI
-903 DRVDIAKTED
+903 DRVDIARTSD

-931 NEVYAGVSIQ
+931 NEVYAGISIQ
-941 LLTYLDAICEEEDLM
+941 LLTYLDAICEEKDLM

-972 KIKTEEAIEE
+972 KVKTEEAIEE

-1003 QDNNLKEGG
+1003 QDNNLKEGK
-1012 TSKLIPAGISAKGGI
+1012 TSKIIPAGISGKGAI

-1032 SGVDEQEF
+1032 NGVEQEEF

-1051 KEIGKEILEGK
+1051 KEIGKEILQGK
-1062 IELSPTNYK
+1062 IDLKPTNYK
-1071 GKTPCK
+1071 GKTPCR

-1091 NKNKYD
+1091 NKNKYE

-1111 NKEV
+1111 R

>member
-12 SGKSEYCYK
+12 SGKSDYCYQ
-21 EIAKDIEKNE
+21 EIAKEIEKNE

-55 EAVLQAEVVHLS
+55 EAVLQAEVIHLS

-79 KDDRMSK
+79 KDDRMTK
-86 CGKAMLISHILTMQK
+86 CGKAMLISHILTTQK
-101 KDLKYLS
+101 KELKYLS
-108 KSEENINL
+108 KSEENIDL

-128 VTVEMLKEQID
+128 VTVERLKEQIE

-149 LQDISVIYEQYDEQI
+149 LQDISIIYEQYDEQI

-175 AILAENIENIKWLK
+175 TILAQNIEKIEWLK
-189 NSVIYIDE
+189 NSIIYIDE

-202 YSEYQVIKGLIKYAK
+202 YSEYHVIKELIKYAK
-217 QVNITITVDNLEQT
+217 QVNITITVDDLGQT

-239 YANKITVKKLQDIVS
+239 YANKITVKKLQEIVE
-254 QNELKLEK
+254 QNELKQEK
-262 PIKMLE
+262 PIKLTE
-268 VKRFKTPELKYIEG
+268 IKRFKTPELKYIEG
-282 NLFKTQSTKY
+282 HLFKTQSTKY

-325 KKRYNDIAII
+325 NKRYNDIAII
-335 TKNIQSYSN
+335 TKNIQNYSN
-344 LARVIFEKYDIP
+344 LAKVIFEKYDIP

-397 FLEIEQSDIFKLEN
+397 FLDIEQGDIFKLEN

-425 DFVYELEKNKQEI
+425 DFVYELEDNKQEV

-443 LRKKII
+443 LRKRII
-449 EPIENLKQKIRKGE
+449 EPIEKLRQKIRKGK
-463 TAKGI
+463 TAKAV
-468 TVAIYDFLEKQK
+468 TLAIYEFLEEQK
-480 IEEKIF
+480 IEEKIS
-486 LKIQELKEKNREDL
+486 LKMQELKQKNREDL

-520 IFRDENITINQYA
+520 IFKDENITINQYS

-545 GKIPGTQDQVIM
+545 GKIPGTQDQVII

-591 GDEDREYLKKQGIE
+591 GDEDREYLKEQGIE

-660 NLKETSDVIVSDYQ
+660 NLKETSDVITQKYE

-685 IEKLAKIEESELE
+685 IEKLAKIQEKELE
-698 PEWKEIYKYFGNNEE
+698 PEWKETYRYFENEAS
-713 WKIKLEKDLQGL
+713 WKNKLEKDLQGL
-725 NYTNIPQNIEKTTI
+725 SYTNIPQNIETTTI

-747 RTSVS
+747 KTSVS

-785 GSFMHEVID
+785 GSFMHEIID
-794 LFFNYLREENIKL
+794 LFFNQVKEENIKL
-807 TELLNEEEKIRKIVN
+807 TELLGEEEKIRKIVN
-822 QIIETKLDCGKYRFT
+822 QIVETKLDYGKYRFT
-837 ATVKYKILIQRLEKM
+837 ATVKYKILIQRLERM

-875 VEFSKGK
+875 VEFDNGK
-882 EYKPIEIALENG
+882 EYKPIEITLENG
-894 KRIEITGKI
+894 KRIEIRGKI
-903 DRVDIAKTED
+903 DRVDIARTSD

-931 NEVYAGVSIQ
+931 NEVYAGISIQ
-941 LLTYLDAICEEEDLM
+941 LLTYLDAICEEKDLM

-972 KIKTEEAIEE
+972 KVKTEEAIEE

-1003 QDNNLKEGG
+1003 QDNNLKEGT
-1012 TSKLIPAGISAKGGI
+1012 TSKIIPAGISGKGAI

-1032 SGVDEQEF
+1032 NGVEQEEF

-1051 KEIGKEILEGK
+1051 KEIGKEILQGK
-1062 IELSPTNYK
+1062 IDLKPTNYK
-1071 GKTPCK
+1071 GKTPCR

-1091 NKNKYD
+1091 NKNKYE

-1111 NKEV
+1111 R

>member
-12 SGKSEYCYK
+12 SGKSEYCYQ
-21 EIAKDIEKNE
+21 EIAKEIEKNE

-55 EAVLQAEVVHLS
+55 EAVLQAEVIHLS

-79 KDDRMSK
+79 KDDRMTK
-86 CGKAMLISHILTMQK
+86 CGKAMLISHILTTQK
-101 KDLKYLS
+101 KELKYLS
-108 KSEENINL
+108 KSEENIDL

-128 VTVEMLKEQID
+128 VTVERLKEQIE

-149 LQDISVIYEQYDEQI
+149 LQDISIIYEQYDEQI

-175 AILAENIENIKWLK
+175 TILAQNIEKIEWLK
-189 NSVIYIDE
+189 NSIIYIDE

-202 YSEYQVIKGLIKYAK
+202 YSEYHVIKELIKYAK
-217 QVNITITVDNLEQT
+217 QVNITITVDDLGQT

-239 YANKITVKKLQDIVS
+239 YANKITVKKLQEIVE
-254 QNELKLEK
+254 QNELKQEK
-262 PIKMLE
+262 PIKLTE
-268 VKRFKTPELKYIEG
+268 IKRFKTPELKYIEG
-282 NLFKTQSTKY
+282 HLFKTQSTKY

-325 KKRYNDIAII
+325 NKRYNDIAII
-335 TKNIQSYSN
+335 TKNIQNYSN
-344 LARVIFEKYDIP
+344 LAKVIFEKYDIP
-356 IFIDEKREL
+356 IFIDEKRVL

-397 FLEIEQSDIFKLEN
+397 FLDIEQGDIFKLEN

-425 DFVYELEKNKQEI
+425 DFVYELEDNKQEV

-443 LRKKII
+443 LRKRII
-449 EPIENLKQKIRKGE
+449 EPIEKLRQKIRKE
-463 TAKGI
+463 KTAKAV
-468 TVAIYDFLEKQK
+468 TLAIYEFLEEQK
-480 IEEKIF
+480 IEEKIS
-486 LKIQELKEKNREDL
+486 LKMQELKQKNREDL

-520 IFRDENITINQYA
+520 IFKDENITINQYS

-591 GDEDREYLKKQGIE
+591 GDEDREYLKEQGIE

-660 NLKETSDVIVSDYQ
+660 NLKETSDVITQKYE

-685 IEKLAKIEESELE
+685 IEKLAKIQEKELE
-698 PEWKEIYKYFGNNEE
+698 PEWEETYRYFENEAS
-713 WKIKLEKDLQGL
+713 WKNKLEKDLQGL
-725 NYTNIPQNIEKTTI
+725 SYTNIPQNIETTTI

-747 RTSVS
+747 KTSVS

-785 GSFMHEVID
+785 GSFMHEIID
-794 LFFNYLREENIKL
+794 LFFNQVKEENIQL
-807 TELLNEEEKIRKIVN
+807 TELLGEEEKIRKIVN
-822 QIIETKLDCGKYRFT
+822 QIVETKLDYGKYRFT
-837 ATVKYKILIQRLEKM
+837 ATVKYKILIQRLERM

-875 VEFSKGK
+875 VEFDNGK
-882 EYKPIEIALENG
+882 EYKPIEITLENG
-894 KRIEITGKI
+894 KRIEIRGKI
-903 DRVDIAKTED
+903 DRVDIARTSD

-931 NEVYAGVSIQ
+931 NEVYAGISIQ
-941 LLTYLDAICEEEDLM
+941 LLTYLDAICEEKDLM

-972 KIKTEEAIEE
+972 KVKTEEAIEE

-1003 QDNNLKEGG
+1003 QDNNLKEGT
-1012 TSKLIPAGISAKGGI
+1012 TSKIIPAGISGKGAI

-1032 SGVDEQEF
+1032 NGVEQEEF

-1051 KEIGKEILEGK
+1051 KEIGKEILQGK
-1062 IELSPTNYK
+1062 IDLKPTNYK
-1071 GKTPCK
+1071 GKTPCR

-1091 NKNKYD
+1091 NKNKYE

-1111 NKEV
+1111 R

>member
-449 EPIENLKQKIRKGE
+449 EPIENLKQKIRKGK

-468 TVAIYDFLEKQK
+468 TVVIYDFLEKQK

-486 LKIQELKEKNREDL
+486 LKMQELKEKNREDL

-972 KIKTEEAIEE
+972 KTKTEEAIEE

-1071 GKTPCK
+1071 GKTPCR

>member
-262 PIKMLE
+262 SIKMLE

-449 EPIENLKQKIRKGE
+449 EPIENLKQKIRKGK

-468 TVAIYDFLEKQK
+468 TVVIYDFLEKQK

-486 LKIQELKEKNREDL
+486 LKMQELKEKNREDL

-972 KIKTEEAIEE
+972 KTKTEEAIEE

-1071 GKTPCK
+1071 GKTPCR

>member
-12 SGKSEYCYK
+12 SGKSEYCYQ
-21 EIAKDIEKNE
+21 EIAKEIEKNE

-55 EAVLQAEVVHLS
+55 EAVLQAEVIHLS

-79 KDDRMSK
+79 KDDRMTK
-86 CGKAMLISHILTMQK
+86 CGKAMLISHILTTQK
-101 KDLKYLS
+101 KELKYLS
-108 KSEENINL
+108 KSEENIDL

-128 VTVEMLKEQID
+128 VTVERLKEQIE

-149 LQDISVIYEQYDEQI
+149 LQDISIIYEQYDEQI

-175 AILAENIENIKWLK
+175 TILAQNIEKIEWLK
-189 NSVIYIDE
+189 NSIIYIDE

-202 YSEYQVIKGLIKYAK
+202 YSEYHVIKELIKYAK
-217 QVNITITVDNLEQT
+217 QVNITITVDDLGQT

-239 YANKITVKKLQDIVS
+239 YANKITVKKLQEIVE
-254 QNELKLEK
+254 QNELKQEK
-262 PIKMLE
+262 PIKLTE
-268 VKRFKTPELKYIEG
+268 IKRFKTPELKYIEG
-282 NLFKTQSTKY
+282 HLFKTQSTKY

-325 KKRYNDIAII
+325 NKRYNDIAII
-335 TKNIQSYSN
+335 TKNIQNYSN
-344 LARVIFEKYDIP
+344 LAKVIFEKYDIP

-397 FLEIEQSDIFKLEN
+397 FLDIEQGDIFKLEN

-425 DFVYELEKNKQEI
+425 DFVYELEDNKQEV

-443 LRKKII
+443 LRKRII
-449 EPIENLKQKIRKGE
+449 EPIEKLRQKIRKE
-463 TAKGI
+463 KTAKAV
-468 TVAIYDFLEKQK
+468 TLAIYEFLEEQK
-480 IEEKIF
+480 IEEKIS
-486 LKIQELKEKNREDL
+486 LKMQELKQKNREDL

-520 IFRDENITINQYA
+520 IFKDENITINQYS

-591 GDEDREYLKKQGIE
+591 GDEDREYLKEQGIE

-660 NLKETSDVIVSDYQ
+660 NLKETSDVITQKYE

-685 IEKLAKIEESELE
+685 IEKLAKIQEKELE
-698 PEWKEIYKYFGNNEE
+698 PEWKETYRYFENEAS
-713 WKIKLEKDLQGL
+713 WKNKLEKDLQGL
-725 NYTNIPQNIEKTTI
+725 NYTNIPQNIETTTI

-747 RTSVS
+747 KTSVS

-785 GSFMHEVID
+785 GSFMHEIID
-794 LFFNYLREENIKL
+794 LFFNQVKEENIQL
-807 TELLNEEEKIRKIVN
+807 TELLGEEEKIRKIVN
-822 QIIETKLDCGKYRFT
+822 QIVETKLDYGKYRFT
-837 ATVKYKILIQRLEKM
+837 ATVKYKILIQRLERM

-875 VEFSKGK
+875 VEFDNGK
-882 EYKPIEIALENG
+882 EYKPIEITLGTG
-894 KRIEITGKI
+894 KRIEIRGKI
-903 DRVDIAKTED
+903 DRVDIARTSD

-931 NEVYAGVSIQ
+931 NEVYAGISIQ
-941 LLTYLDAICEEEDLM
+941 LLTYLDAICEEKDLM

-972 KIKTEEAIEE
+972 KVKTEEAIEE
-982 EIRKQFKMKGLILAD
+982 EIRKQFKMTGLILAD

-1003 QDNNLKEGG
+1003 QDNNLKEGT
-1012 TSKLIPAGISAKGGI
+1012 TSKIIPAGISGKGAI

-1032 SGVDEQEF
+1032 NGVEQEEF

-1051 KEIGKEILEGK
+1051 KEIGKEILQGK
-1062 IELSPTNYK
+1062 IDLKPTNYK
-1071 GKTPCK
+1071 GKTPCR

-1091 NKNKYD
+1091 NKNKYE

-1111 NKEV
+1111 R

>member
-12 SGKSEYCYK
+12 SGKSEYCYQ
-21 EIAKDIEKNE
+21 EIAKEIEKNE

-55 EAVLQAEVVHLS
+55 EAVLQAEVIHLS

-79 KDDRMSK
+79 KDDRMTK
-86 CGKAMLISHILTMQK
+86 CGKAMLISHILTTQK
-101 KDLKYLS
+101 KELKYLS
-108 KSEENINL
+108 KSEENIDL

-128 VTVEMLKEQID
+128 VTVERLKEQIE

-149 LQDISVIYEQYDEQI
+149 LQDISIIYEQYDEQI

-175 AILAENIENIKWLK
+175 TILAQNIEKIEWLK
-189 NSVIYIDE
+189 NSIIYIDE

-202 YSEYQVIKGLIKYAK
+202 YSEYHVIKELIKYAK
-217 QVNITITVDNLEQT
+217 QVNITITVDDLGQT

-239 YANKITVKKLQDIVS
+239 YANKITVKKLQEIVE
-254 QNELKLEK
+254 QNELKQEK
-262 PIKMLE
+262 PIKLTE
-268 VKRFKTPELKYIEG
+268 IKRFKTPELKYIEG
-282 NLFKTQSTKY
+282 HLFKTQSTKY

-325 KKRYNDIAII
+325 NKRYNDIAII
-335 TKNIQSYSN
+335 TKNIQNYSN
-344 LARVIFEKYDIP
+344 LAKVIFEKYDIP

-397 FLEIEQSDIFKLEN
+397 FLDIEQGDIFKLEN

-425 DFVYELEKNKQEI
+425 DFVYELEDNKQEV

-449 EPIENLKQKIRKGE
+449 EPIEKLRQKIRKGK
-463 TAKGI
+463 TAKAV
-468 TVAIYDFLEKQK
+468 TLAIYEFLEEQK
-480 IEEKIF
+480 IEEKIS
-486 LKIQELKEKNREDL
+486 LKMQELKQKNREDL

-520 IFRDENITINQYA
+520 IFKDENITINQYS

-591 GDEDREYLKKQGIE
+591 GDEDREYLKEQGIE

-660 NLKETSDVIVSDYQ
+660 NLKETSDVITQKYE

-685 IEKLAKIEESELE
+685 IEKLAKIQEKELE
-698 PEWKEIYKYFGNNEE
+698 PEWKETYRYFENEAS
-713 WKIKLEKDLQGL
+713 WKNKLEKDLQGL
-725 NYTNIPQNIEKTTI
+725 SYTNIPQNIETTTI

-747 RTSVS
+747 KTSVS

-785 GSFMHEVID
+785 GSFMHEIID
-794 LFFNYLREENIKL
+794 LFFNQVKEENIQL
-807 TELLNEEEKIRKIVN
+807 TELLGEEEKIRKIVN
-822 QIIETKLDCGKYRFT
+822 QIVETKLDYGKYRFT
-837 ATVKYKILIQRLEKM
+837 ATVKYKILIQRLERM

-875 VEFSKGK
+875 VEFDNGK
-882 EYKPIEIALENG
+882 EYKPIEITLGTG
-894 KRIEITGKI
+894 KRIEIRGKI
-903 DRVDIAKTED
+903 DRVDIARTSD

-931 NEVYAGVSIQ
+931 NEVYAGISIQ
-941 LLTYLDAICEEEDLM
+941 LLTYLDAICEEKDLM

-972 KIKTEEAIEE
+972 KVKTEEAIEE

-1003 QDNNLKEGG
+1003 QDNNLKEGT
-1012 TSKLIPAGISAKGGI
+1012 TSKIIPAGISGKGAI

-1032 SGVDEQEF
+1032 NGVEQEEF

-1051 KEIGKEILEGK
+1051 KEIGKEILQGK
-1062 IELSPTNYK
+1062 IDLKPTNYK
-1071 GKTPCK
+1071 GKTPCR

-1091 NKNKYD
+1091 NKNKYE

-1111 NKEV
+1111 R

>member
-12 SGKSEYCYK
+12 SGKSEYCYQ
-21 EIAKDIEKNE
+21 EIAKEIEKNE

-55 EAVLQAEVVHLS
+55 EAVLQAEVIHLS

-79 KDDRMSK
+79 KDDRMTK
-86 CGKAMLISHILTMQK
+86 CGKAMLISHILTTQK
-101 KDLKYLS
+101 KELKYLS
-108 KSEENINL
+108 KSEENIDL

-128 VTVEMLKEQID
+128 VTVERLKEQIE

-149 LQDISVIYEQYDEQI
+149 LQDISIIYEQYDEQI

-175 AILAENIENIKWLK
+175 TILAQNIEKIEWLK
-189 NSVIYIDE
+189 NSIIYIDE

-202 YSEYQVIKGLIKYAK
+202 YSEYHVIKELIKYAK
-217 QVNITITVDNLEQT
+217 QVNITITVDDLGQT

-239 YANKITVKKLQDIVS
+239 YANKITVKKLQEIVE
-254 QNELKLEK
+254 QNELKQEK
-262 PIKMLE
+262 PIKLTE
-268 VKRFKTPELKYIEG
+268 IKRFKTPELKYIEG
-282 NLFKTQSTKY
+282 HLFKTQSTKY

-325 KKRYNDIAII
+325 NKRYNDIAII
-335 TKNIQSYSN
+335 TKNIQNYSN
-344 LARVIFEKYDIP
+344 LAKVIFEKYDIP

-397 FLEIEQSDIFKLEN
+397 FLDIEQGDIFKLEN

-425 DFVYELEKNKQEI
+425 DFVYELEDNKQEV

-443 LRKKII
+443 LRKRII
-449 EPIENLKQKIRKGE
+449 EPIEKLRQKIRKE
-463 TAKGI
+463 KTAKAV
-468 TVAIYDFLEKQK
+468 TLAIYEFLEEQK
-480 IEEKIF
+480 IEEKIS
-486 LKIQELKEKNREDL
+486 LKMQELKQKNREDL

-520 IFRDENITINQYA
+520 IFKDENITINQYS

-591 GDEDREYLKKQGIE
+591 GDEDREYLKEQGIE

-660 NLKETSDVIVSDYQ
+660 NLKETSDVITQKYE

-685 IEKLAKIEESELE
+685 IEKLAKIQEKELE
-698 PEWKEIYKYFGNNEE
+698 PEWEETYRYFENEAS
-713 WKIKLEKDLQGL
+713 WKNKLEKDLQGL
-725 NYTNIPQNIEKTTI
+725 SYTNIPQNIETTTI

-747 RTSVS
+747 KTSVS

-785 GSFMHEVID
+785 GSFMHEIID
-794 LFFNYLREENIKL
+794 LFFNQVKEENIQL
-807 TELLNEEEKIRKIVN
+807 TELLGEEEKIRKIVN
-822 QIIETKLDCGKYRFT
+822 QIVETKLDYGKYRFT
-837 ATVKYKILIQRLEKM
+837 ATVKYKILIQRLERM

-875 VEFSKGK
+875 VEFDNGK
-882 EYKPIEIALENG
+882 EYKPIEITLENG
-894 KRIEITGKI
+894 KRIEIRGKI
-903 DRVDIAKTED
+903 DRVDIARTSD

-931 NEVYAGVSIQ
+931 NEVYAGISIQ
-941 LLTYLDAICEEEDLM
+941 LLTYLDAICEEKDLM

-972 KIKTEEAIEE
+972 KVKTEEAIEE

-1003 QDNNLKEGG
+1003 QDNNLKEGT
-1012 TSKLIPAGISAKGGI
+1012 TSKIIPAGISGKGAI

-1032 SGVDEQEF
+1032 NGVEQEEF

-1051 KEIGKEILEGK
+1051 KEIGKEILQGK
-1062 IELSPTNYK
+1062 IDLKPTNYK
-1071 GKTPCK
+1071 GKTPCR

-1091 NKNKYD
+1091 NKNKYE

-1111 NKEV
+1111 R

>member
-449 EPIENLKQKIRKGE
+449 EPIENLKQKIRKGK

-468 TVAIYDFLEKQK
+468 TVVIYDFLEKQK

-486 LKIQELKEKNREDL
+486 LKMQELKEKNREDL

-794 LFFNYLREENIKL
+794 LFFNYLREENIEL

-972 KIKTEEAIEE
+972 KTKTEEAIEE

-1071 GKTPCK
+1071 GKTPCR

>member
-12 SGKSEYCYK
+12 SGKSEYCYQ
-21 EIAKDIEKNE
+21 EIAKEIEKNE

-55 EAVLQAEVVHLS
+55 EAVLQAEVIHLS

-79 KDDRMSK
+79 KDDRMTK
-86 CGKAMLISHILTMQK
+86 CGKAMLISHILTTQK
-101 KDLKYLS
+101 KELKYLS
-108 KSEENINL
+108 KSEENIDL

-128 VTVEMLKEQID
+128 VTVEKLKEQIE

-149 LQDISVIYEQYDEQI
+149 LQDISIIYEQYDEQI

-175 AILAENIENIKWLK
+175 TILAQNIEKIEWLK
-189 NSVIYIDE
+189 NSIIYIDE

-202 YSEYQVIKGLIKYAK
+202 YSEYQVIKELIKYAK
-217 QVNITITVDNLEQT
+217 QVNITITVDDLGQT

-239 YANKITVKKLQDIVS
+239 YANKITIKKLEEIVE
-254 QNELKLEK
+254 QNELKQEK
-262 PIKMLE
+262 PIKLAE
-268 VKRFKTPELKYIEG
+268 IKRFKTPELKYIEG
-282 NLFKTQSTKY
+282 HLFKTQSTKY

-325 KKRYNDIAII
+325 NKRYNDIAII
-335 TKNIQSYSN
+335 TKNIQNYSN
-344 LARVIFEKYDIP
+344 LAKVIFEKYDIP

-397 FLEIEQSDIFKLEN
+397 FLDIEQEDIFKLEN

-425 DFVYELEKNKQEI
+425 DFVYELEDNKQEI
-438 EYYNE
+438 EYYNK

-449 EPIENLKQKIRKGE
+449 EPIEKLRQKIRKE
-463 TAKGI
+463 KTAKAI
-468 TVAIYDFLEKQK
+468 TLAIYEFLEEQK
-480 IEEKIF
+480 IEEKIS
-486 LKIQELKEKNREDL
+486 LKMQELKQKNREDL

-520 IFRDENITINQYA
+520 IFKDENITINQYA

-569 TIFIIGLNDGVYPSI
+569 TIFIIGLNDGIYPSI

-591 GDEDREYLKKQGIE
+591 GDEDRKYLKEQGIE

-620 IYKAFTTAERELHL
+620 IYKAFTTAERELYL

-660 NLKETSDVIVSDYQ
+660 KLKETSDVITQKYE

-685 IEKLAKIEESELE
+685 IEKLAKIQEKELE
-698 PEWKEIYKYFGNNEE
+698 TEWKETYRYFENEAS
-713 WKIKLEKDLQGL
+713 WKNKLEKDLQGL
-725 NYTNIPQNIEKTTI
+725 KYTNIPQNIETTTI

-785 GSFMHEVID
+785 GSFMHEIID
-794 LFFNYLREENIKL
+794 LFFNQVKEENIQL
-807 TELLNEEEKIRKIVN
+807 PELLGEEEKIRKIVN
-822 QIIETKLDCGKYRFT
+822 QIVETKLDYGKYRFT
-837 ATVKYKILIQRLEKM
+837 ATVKYKILIQRLERM

-860 VESLVYSDFNVEGTE
+860 VESLVYSDFNTEGTE
-875 VEFSKGK
+875 VEFDNGK
-882 EYKPIEIALENG
+882 EYKPIEITLENG
-894 KRIEITGKI
+894 KKIEIRGKI
-903 DRVDIAKTED
+903 DRVDIARTSD

-931 NEVYAGVSIQ
+931 NEVYAGISIQ
-941 LLTYLDAICEEEDLM
+941 LLTYLDAICEEKDLM

-972 KIKTEEAIEE
+972 KVKTEEAIEE

-1003 QDNNLKEGG
+1003 QDNNLKEGT
-1012 TSKLIPAGISAKGGI
+1012 TSKIIPAGISGKGTI

-1032 SGVDEQEF
+1032 NGVEQEEF

-1051 KEIGKEILEGK
+1051 KEIGKEILQGK
-1062 IELSPTNYK
+1062 IDLKPTNYK
-1071 GKTPCK
+1071 GKTPCR

-1091 NKNKYD
+1091 NKNKYE

-1111 NKEV
+1111 R

>member
-12 SGKSEYCYK
+12 SGKSEYCYQ
-21 EIAKDIEKNE
+21 EIAKEIEKNE

-55 EAVLQAEVVHLS
+55 EAVLQAEVIHLS

-79 KDDRMSK
+79 KDDRMTK
-86 CGKAMLISHILTMQK
+86 CGKAMLISHILTTQK
-101 KDLKYLS
+101 KELKYLS
-108 KSEENINL
+108 KSEENIDL

-128 VTVEMLKEQID
+128 VTVEKLKEQIE

-149 LQDISVIYEQYDEQI
+149 LQDISIIYEQYDEQI

-175 AILAENIENIKWLK
+175 TILAQNIEKIEWLK
-189 NSVIYIDE
+189 NSIIYIDE

-202 YSEYQVIKGLIKYAK
+202 YSEYQVIKELIKYAK
-217 QVNITITVDNLEQT
+217 QVNITITVDDLGQT

-239 YANKITVKKLQDIVS
+239 YANKITVKKLQEIVE
-254 QNELKLEK
+254 QNELKQEK
-262 PIKMLE
+262 PIKLTE
-268 VKRFKTPELKYIEG
+268 IKRLKTPELKYIEG
-282 NLFKTQSTKY
+282 HLFKTQSTKY
-292 EQKVENLSMFLAK
+292 EQKVENLAMFLAK

-325 KKRYNDIAII
+325 NKRYNDIAII
-335 TKNIQSYSN
+335 TKNIQNYSN
-344 LARVIFEKYDIP
+344 LAKVIFEKYDIP

-397 FLEIEQSDIFKLEN
+397 FLDIEQGDIFKLEN

-425 DFVYELEKNKQEI
+425 DFVYELEDNKQEI

-443 LRKKII
+443 LRKRII
-449 EPIENLKQKIRKGE
+449 EPIEKLRQKIRKE
-463 TAKGI
+463 KTAKAI
-468 TVAIYDFLEKQK
+468 TLAIYEFLEEQK
-480 IEEKIF
+480 IEEKIS
-486 LKIQELKEKNREDL
+486 LKMQELKQKNREDL

-520 IFRDENITINQYA
+520 IFKDENITINQYS

-591 GDEDREYLKKQGIE
+591 GDEDREYLKEQGIE

-660 NLKETSDVIVSDYQ
+660 NLKETSDVITQKYE

-685 IEKLAKIEESELE
+685 IEKLAKIQEKELE
-698 PEWKEIYKYFGNNEE
+698 TEWKETYRYFENEAS
-713 WKIKLEKDLQGL
+713 WKNKLEKDLQGL
-725 NYTNIPQNIEKTTI
+725 NYTNIPQNIETKTI

-747 RTSVS
+747 KTSVS

-785 GSFMHEVID
+785 GSFMHEIID
-794 LFFNYLREENIKL
+794 LFFNQVKEENIQL
-807 TELLNEEEKIRKIVN
+807 TELLGEEEKIRKIVN
-822 QIIETKLDCGKYRFT
+822 QIVETKLDYGKYRFT
-837 ATVKYKILIQRLEKM
+837 ATVKYKILIQRLERM

-875 VEFSKGK
+875 VEFDNGK
-882 EYKPIEIALENG
+882 EYKPIEITLENG
-894 KRIEITGKI
+894 KRIEIRGKI
-903 DRVDIAKTED
+903 DRVDIARTSD

-931 NEVYAGVSIQ
+931 NEVYAGISIQ
-941 LLTYLDAICEEEDLM
+941 LLTYLDAICEEKDLM

-972 KIKTEEAIEE
+972 KVKTEEAIEE

-1003 QDNNLKEGG
+1003 QDNNLKEGT
-1012 TSKLIPAGISAKGGI
+1012 TSKIIPAGISGKGAI

-1032 SGVDEQEF
+1032 NGVEQEEF

-1051 KEIGKEILEGK
+1051 KEIGKEILQGK
-1062 IELSPTNYK
+1062 IDLKPTNYK
-1071 GKTPCK
+1071 GKTPCR

-1091 NKNKYD
+1091 NKNKYE

-1111 NKEV
+1111 R

>member
-12 SGKSEYCYK
+12 SGKSEYCYQ
-21 EIAKDIEKNE
+21 EIAKEIEKNE

-55 EAVLQAEVVHLS
+55 EAVLQAEVIHLS

-79 KDDRMSK
+79 KDDRMTK
-86 CGKAMLISHILTMQK
+86 CGKAMLISHILTTQK
-101 KDLKYLS
+101 KELKYLS
-108 KSEENINL
+108 KSEENIDL

-128 VTVEMLKEQID
+128 VTVKKLKEQIE

-149 LQDISVIYEQYDEQI
+149 LQDISIIYEQYDEQI

-175 AILAENIENIKWLK
+175 TILAQNIEKIEWLK
-189 NSVIYIDE
+189 NSIIYIDE

-202 YSEYQVIKGLIKYAK
+202 YSEYHVIKELIKYAK
-217 QVNITITVDNLEQT
+217 QVNITITVDDLGQT
-231 LNPDTDIF
+231 LNPDKDIF
-239 YANKITVKKLQDIVS
+239 YANKITVKKLQEIVE
-254 QNELKLEK
+254 QNELKQEK
-262 PIKMLE
+262 PIKLTE
-268 VKRFKTPELKYIEG
+268 IKRFKIPELKYIEG
-282 NLFKTQSTKY
+282 HLFKTQSTKY
-292 EQKVENLSMFLAK
+292 EQKVENLAMFLAK

-325 KKRYNDIAII
+325 NKRYNDIAII
-335 TKNIQSYSN
+335 TKNIQNYSN
-344 LARVIFEKYDIP
+344 LAKVIFEKYDIP

-397 FLEIEQSDIFKLEN
+397 FLDIEQGDIFKLEN

-425 DFVYELEKNKQEI
+425 DFVYELEDNKQEV

-443 LRKKII
+443 LRKRII
-449 EPIENLKQKIRKGE
+449 EPIEKLRQKIRKE
-463 TAKGI
+463 KTAKAI
-468 TVAIYDFLEKQK
+468 TLAIYEFLEEQK
-480 IEEKIF
+480 IEEKIS
-486 LKIQELKEKNREDL
+486 LKMQELKQKNREDL

-520 IFRDENITINQYA
+520 IFKDENITINQYS

-591 GDEDREYLKKQGIE
+591 GDEDREYLKEQGIE

-660 NLKETSDVIVSDYQ
+660 NLKETSDVITQKYE

-685 IEKLAKIEESELE
+685 IEKLAKIQEKQLE
-698 PEWKEIYKYFGNNEE
+698 PEWEEIYKYFENKAS
-713 WKIKLEKDLQGL
+713 WKNKLEKDLQGL
-725 NYTNIPQNIEKTTI
+725 NYTNIPQNIETKTI

-747 RTSVS
+747 KTSVS

-785 GSFMHEVID
+785 GSFMHEIID
-794 LFFNYLREENIKL
+794 LFFNQVKEENIQL
-807 TELLNEEEKIRKIVN
+807 TELLGEEEKIRKIVN
-822 QIIETKLDCGKYRFT
+822 QIVETKLDYGKYRFT
-837 ATVKYKILIQRLEKM
+837 ATVKYKILIQRLERM

-875 VEFSKGK
+875 VEFDNGK
-882 EYKPIEIALENG
+882 EYKPIEITLENG
-894 KRIEITGKI
+894 KRIEIRGKI
-903 DRVDIAKTED
+903 DRVDIARTSD

-931 NEVYAGVSIQ
+931 NEVYAGISIQ
-941 LLTYLDAICEEEDLM
+941 LLTYLDAICEEKDLM

-972 KIKTEEAIEE
+972 KVKTEEAIEE

-1003 QDNNLKEGG
+1003 QDNNLKEGT
-1012 TSKLIPAGISAKGGI
+1012 TSKIIPAGISGKGAI

-1032 SGVDEQEF
+1032 NGVEQEEF

-1051 KEIGKEILEGK
+1051 KEIGKEILQGK
-1062 IELSPTNYK
+1062 IDLKPTNYK
-1071 GKTPCK
+1071 GKTPCR

-1091 NKNKYD
+1091 NKNKYE

-1111 NKEV
+1111 R

>member
-12 SGKSEYCYK
+12 SGKSEYCYQ
-21 EIAKDIEKNE
+21 EIAKEIEKNE

-55 EAVLQAEVVHLS
+55 EAVLQAEVIHLS

-79 KDDRMSK
+79 KDDRMTK
-86 CGKAMLISHILTMQK
+86 CGKAMLISHILTTQK
-101 KDLKYLS
+101 KELKYLS
-108 KSEENINL
+108 KSEENIDL

-128 VTVEMLKEQID
+128 VTVERLKEQIE

-149 LQDISVIYEQYDEQI
+149 LQDISIIYEQYDEQI

-175 AILAENIENIKWLK
+175 TILAQNIEKIEWLK
-189 NSVIYIDE
+189 NSIIYIDE

-202 YSEYQVIKGLIKYAK
+202 YSEYHVIKELIKYAK
-217 QVNITITVDNLEQT
+217 QVNITITVDDLGQT

-239 YANKITVKKLQDIVS
+239 YANKITVKKLQEIVE
-254 QNELKLEK
+254 QNELKQEK
-262 PIKMLE
+262 PIKLTE
-268 VKRFKTPELKYIEG
+268 IKRFKTPELKYIEG
-282 NLFKTQSTKY
+282 HLFKTQSTKY

-325 KKRYNDIAII
+325 NKRYNDIAII
-335 TKNIQSYSN
+335 TKNIQNYSN
-344 LARVIFEKYDIP
+344 LAKVIFEKYDIP
-356 IFIDEKREL
+356 IFIDEKRVL

-397 FLEIEQSDIFKLEN
+397 FLDIEQGDIFKLEN

-425 DFVYELEKNKQEI
+425 DFVYELEDNKQEV

-443 LRKKII
+443 LRKRII
-449 EPIENLKQKIRKGE
+449 EPIEKLRQKIRKE
-463 TAKGI
+463 KTAKAV
-468 TVAIYDFLEKQK
+468 TLAIYEFLEEQK
-480 IEEKIF
+480 IEEKIS
-486 LKIQELKEKNREDL
+486 LKMQELKQKNREDL

-520 IFRDENITINQYA
+520 IFKDENITINQYS

-591 GDEDREYLKKQGIE
+591 GDEDREYLKEQGIE

-660 NLKETSDVIVSDYQ
+660 NLKETSDVITQKYE

-685 IEKLAKIEESELE
+685 IEKLAKIQEKELE
-698 PEWKEIYKYFGNNEE
+698 PEWEETYRYFENEAS
-713 WKIKLEKDLQGL
+713 WKNKLEKDLQGL
-725 NYTNIPQNIEKTTI
+725 SYTNIPQNIETTTI

-747 RTSVS
+747 KTSVS

-785 GSFMHEVID
+785 GSFMHEIID
-794 LFFNYLREENIKL
+794 LFFNQVKEENIQL
-807 TELLNEEEKIRKIVN
+807 TELLGEEEKIRKIVN
-822 QIIETKLDCGKYRFT
+822 QIVETKLDYGKYRFT
-837 ATVKYKILIQRLEKM
+837 ATVKYKILIQRLERM

-875 VEFSKGK
+875 VEFDNGK
-882 EYKPIEIALENG
+882 EYKPIEITLGTG
-894 KRIEITGKI
+894 KRIEIRGKI
-903 DRVDIAKTED
+903 DRVDIARTSD

-931 NEVYAGVSIQ
+931 NEVYAGISIQ
-941 LLTYLDAICEEEDLM
+941 LLTYLDAICEEKDLM

-972 KIKTEEAIEE
+972 KVKTEEAIEE

-1003 QDNNLKEGG
+1003 QDNNLKEGK
-1012 TSKLIPAGISAKGGI
+1012 TSKIIPAGISGKGAI

-1032 SGVDEQEF
+1032 NGVEQEEF

-1051 KEIGKEILEGK
+1051 KEIGKEILQGK
-1062 IELSPTNYK
+1062 IDLKPTDYK
-1071 GKTPCK
+1071 GKTPCR

-1091 NKNKYD
+1091 NKNKYE

-1111 NKEV
+1111 R

>member
-12 SGKSEYCYK
+12 SGKSEYCYQ
-21 EIAKDIEKNE
+21 EIAKKIEKNE

-55 EAVLQAEVVHLS
+55 EAVLQAEVIHLS

-79 KDDRMSK
+79 KDDRMTK
-86 CGKAMLISHILTMQK
+86 CGKAMLISHILTTQK
-101 KDLKYLS
+101 KELKYLS
-108 KSEENINL
+108 KSEENIDL

-128 VTVEMLKEQID
+128 VTVERLKEQIE

-149 LQDISVIYEQYDEQI
+149 LQDISIIYEQYDEQI

-175 AILAENIENIKWLK
+175 TILAQNIEKIEWLK
-189 NSVIYIDE
+189 NSIIYIDE

-202 YSEYQVIKGLIKYAK
+202 YSEYHVIKELIKYAK
-217 QVNITITVDNLEQT
+217 QVNITITVDDLGQT

-239 YANKITVKKLQDIVS
+239 YANKITVKKLQEIVE
-254 QNELKLEK
+254 QNELKQEK
-262 PIKMLE
+262 PIKLTE
-268 VKRFKTPELKYIEG
+268 IKRFKTPELKYIEG
-282 NLFKTQSTKY
+282 HLFKTQSTKY

-325 KKRYNDIAII
+325 NKRYNDIAII
-335 TKNIQSYSN
+335 TKNIQNYSN
-344 LARVIFEKYDIP
+344 LAKVIFEKYDIP

-397 FLEIEQSDIFKLEN
+397 FLDIEQGDIFKLEN

-425 DFVYELEKNKQEI
+425 DFVYELEDNKQEV

-443 LRKKII
+443 LRKRII
-449 EPIENLKQKIRKGE
+449 EPIEKLRQKIRKE
-463 TAKGI
+463 KTAKAV
-468 TVAIYDFLEKQK
+468 TLAIYEFLEEQK
-480 IEEKIF
+480 IEEKIS
-486 LKIQELKEKNREDL
+486 LKMQELKQKNREDL

-520 IFRDENITINQYA
+520 IFKDENITINQYS

-591 GDEDREYLKKQGIE
+591 GDEDREYLKEQGIE

-660 NLKETSDVIVSDYQ
+660 NLKETSDVITQKYE

-685 IEKLAKIEESELE
+685 IEKLAKIQEKELE
-698 PEWKEIYKYFGNNEE
+698 PEWKETYRYFENEAS
-713 WKIKLEKDLQGL
+713 WKNKLEKDLQGL
-725 NYTNIPQNIEKTTI
+725 SYTNIPQNIETTTI

-747 RTSVS
+747 KTSVS

-785 GSFMHEVID
+785 GSFMHEIID
-794 LFFNYLREENIKL
+794 LFFNQVKEENIQL
-807 TELLNEEEKIRKIVN
+807 TELLGEEEKIRKIVN
-822 QIIETKLDCGKYRFT
+822 QIVETKLDYGKYRFT
-837 ATVKYKILIQRLEKM
+837 ATVKYKILIQRLERM

-875 VEFSKGK
+875 VEFDNGK
-882 EYKPIEIALENG
+882 EYKPIEITLGTG
-894 KRIEITGKI
+894 KRIEIRGKI
-903 DRVDIAKTED
+903 DRVDIARTSD

-931 NEVYAGVSIQ
+931 NEVYAGISIQ
-941 LLTYLDAICEEEDLM
+941 LLTYLDAICEEKDLM

-972 KIKTEEAIEE
+972 KVKTEEAIEE

-1003 QDNNLKEGG
+1003 QDNNLKEGK
-1012 TSKLIPAGISAKGGI
+1012 TSKIIPAGISGKGAI

-1032 SGVDEQEF
+1032 NGVEQEEF

-1051 KEIGKEILEGK
+1051 KEIGKEILQGK
-1062 IELSPTNYK
+1062 IDLKPTNYK
-1071 GKTPCK
+1071 GKTPCR

-1091 NKNKYD
+1091 NKNKYE

-1111 NKEV
+1111 R

>member
-12 SGKSEYCYK
+12 SGKSEYCYQ
-21 EIAKDIEKNE
+21 EIAKEIEKNE

-55 EAVLQAEVVHLS
+55 EAVLQAEVIHLS

-79 KDDRMSK
+79 KDDRMTK
-86 CGKAMLISHILTMQK
+86 CGKAMLISHILTTQK
-101 KDLKYLS
+101 KELKYLS
-108 KSEENINL
+108 KSEENIDL

-128 VTVEMLKEQID
+128 VTVKKLKEQIE

-149 LQDISVIYEQYDEQI
+149 LQDISIIYEQYDEQI

-175 AILAENIENIKWLK
+175 TILAQNIEKIEWLK
-189 NSVIYIDE
+189 NSIIYIDE

-202 YSEYQVIKGLIKYAK
+202 YSEYQVIKELIKYAK
-217 QVNITITVDNLEQT
+217 QVNITITVDDLGQT
-231 LNPDTDIF
+231 LNPDKDIF
-239 YANKITVKKLQDIVS
+239 YANKITVKKLQEIVE
-254 QNELKLEK
+254 QNELKQEK
-262 PIKMLE
+262 PIKLTE
-268 VKRFKTPELKYIEG
+268 IKRFKIPELKYIEG
-282 NLFKTQSTKY
+282 HLFKTQSTKY
-292 EQKVENLSMFLAK
+292 EQKVENLAMFLAK

-325 KKRYNDIAII
+325 NKRYNDIAII
-335 TKNIQSYSN
+335 TKNIQNYSN
-344 LARVIFEKYDIP
+344 LAKVIFEKYDIP

-397 FLEIEQSDIFKLEN
+397 FLDIEQGDIFKLEN
-411 YCTKWGIKQNKFKK
+411 YCTKWG
-425 DFVYELEKNKQEI
+425 LEDNKQEI

-443 LRKKII
+443 LRKRII
-449 EPIENLKQKIRKGE
+449 EPIEKLRQKIRKE
-463 TAKGI
+463 KTAKAI
-468 TVAIYDFLEKQK
+468 TLAIYEFLEEQK
-480 IEEKIF
+480 IEEKIS
-486 LKIQELKEKNREDL
+486 LKMQELKQKNREDL

-520 IFRDENITINQYA
+520 IFKDENITINQYS

-591 GDEDREYLKKQGIE
+591 GDEDREYLKEQGIE

-660 NLKETSDVIVSDYQ
+660 NLKETSDVITQKYE

-685 IEKLAKIEESELE
+685 IEKLAKIQEKQLE
-698 PEWKEIYKYFGNNEE
+698 PEWEEIYKYFENKAS
-713 WKIKLEKDLQGL
+713 WKNKLEKDLQGL
-725 NYTNIPQNIEKTTI
+725 NYTNIPQNIETKTI

-747 RTSVS
+747 KTSVS

-785 GSFMHEVID
+785 GSFMHEIID
-794 LFFNYLREENIKL
+794 LFFNQVKEENIQL
-807 TELLNEEEKIRKIVN
+807 TELLGEEEKIRKIVN
-822 QIIETKLDCGKYRFT
+822 QIVETKLDYGKYRFT
-837 ATVKYKILIQRLEKM
+837 ATVKYKILIQRLERM

-875 VEFSKGK
+875 VEFDNGK
-882 EYKPIEIALENG
+882 EYKPIEITLENG
-894 KRIEITGKI
+894 KRIEIRGKI
-903 DRVDIAKTED
+903 DRVDIARTSD

-931 NEVYAGVSIQ
+931 NEVYAGISIQ
-941 LLTYLDAICEEEDLM
+941 LLTYLDAICEEKDLM

-972 KIKTEEAIEE
+972 KVKTEEAIEE

-1003 QDNNLKEGG
+1003 QDNNLKEGT
-1012 TSKLIPAGISAKGGI
+1012 TSKIIPAGISGKGAI

-1032 SGVDEQEF
+1032 NGVEQEEF

-1051 KEIGKEILEGK
+1051 KEIGKEILQGK
-1062 IELSPTNYK
+1062 IDLKPTNYK
-1071 GKTPCK
+1071 GKTPCR

-1091 NKNKYD
+1091 NKNKYE

-1111 NKEV
+1111 R

>member
-12 SGKSEYCYK
+12 SGKSDYCYQ
-21 EIAKDIEKNE
+21 EIAKEIEKNE

-55 EAVLQAEVVHLS
+55 EAVLQAEVIHLS

-79 KDDRMSK
+79 KDDRMTK
-86 CGKAMLISHILTMQK
+86 CGKAMLISHILTTQK
-101 KDLKYLS
+101 KELKYLS
-108 KSEENINL
+108 KSEENIDL

-128 VTVEMLKEQID
+128 VTVEKLKEQIE

-149 LQDISVIYEQYDEQI
+149 LQDISIIYEQYDEQI

-175 AILAENIENIKWLK
+175 TILAQNIEKIEWLK
-189 NSVIYIDE
+189 NSIIYIDE

-202 YSEYQVIKGLIKYAK
+202 YSEYQVIKELIKYAK
-217 QVNITITVDNLEQT
+217 QVNITITVDDLGQT

-239 YANKITVKKLQDIVS
+239 YANKITVKKLQEIVE
-254 QNELKLEK
+254 QNELKQEK
-262 PIKMLE
+262 PIKLTE
-268 VKRFKTPELKYIEG
+268 IKRFKTPELKYIEG
-282 NLFKTQSTKY
+282 HLFKTQSTKY
-292 EQKVENLSMFLAK
+292 EQKVENLAMFLAK

-325 KKRYNDIAII
+325 NKRYNDIAII
-335 TKNIQSYSN
+335 TKNIQNYSN
-344 LARVIFEKYDIP
+344 LAKVIFEKYDIP

-397 FLEIEQSDIFKLEN
+397 FLDIEQGDIFKLEN

-425 DFVYELEKNKQEI
+425 DFVYELEDNKQEV

-443 LRKKII
+443 LRKRII
-449 EPIENLKQKIRKGE
+449 EPIEKLRQKIRKE
-463 TAKGI
+463 KTAKAV
-468 TVAIYDFLEKQK
+468 TLAIYEFLEEQK
-480 IEEKIF
+480 IEEKIS
-486 LKIQELKEKNREDL
+486 LKMQELKQKNREDL

-520 IFRDENITINQYA
+520 IFKDENITINQYS

-591 GDEDREYLKKQGIE
+591 GDEDREYLKEQGIE

-660 NLKETSDVIVSDYQ
+660 NLKETSDVITQKYE

-685 IEKLAKIEESELE
+685 IEKLAKIQEKELE
-698 PEWKEIYKYFGNNEE
+698 PEWKETYRYFENEAS
-713 WKIKLEKDLQGL
+713 WKNKLEKDLQGL
-725 NYTNIPQNIEKTTI
+725 SYTNIPQNIETTTI

-747 RTSVS
+747 KTSVS

-785 GSFMHEVID
+785 GSFMHEIID
-794 LFFNYLREENIKL
+794 LFFNQVKEENIQL
-807 TELLNEEEKIRKIVN
+807 TELLGEEEKIRKIVN
-822 QIIETKLDCGKYRFT
+822 QIVETKLDYGKYRFT
-837 ATVKYKILIQRLEKM
+837 ATVKYKILIQRLERM

-875 VEFSKGK
+875 VEFDNGK
-882 EYKPIEIALENG
+882 EYKPIEITLGTG
-894 KRIEITGKI
+894 KRIEIRGKI
-903 DRVDIAKTED
+903 DRVDIARTSD

-931 NEVYAGVSIQ
+931 NEVYAGISIQ
-941 LLTYLDAICEEEDLM
+941 LLTYLDAICEEKDLM

-972 KIKTEEAIEE
+972 KVKTEEAIEE

-1003 QDNNLKEGG
+1003 QDNNLKEGK
-1012 TSKLIPAGISAKGGI
+1012 TSKIIPAGISGKGAI

-1032 SGVDEQEF
+1032 NGVEQEEF

-1051 KEIGKEILEGK
+1051 KEIGKEILQGK
-1062 IELSPTNYK
+1062 IDLKPTNYK
-1071 GKTPCK
+1071 GKTPCR

-1091 NKNKYD
+1091 NKNKYE

-1111 NKEV
+1111 R

>member
-55 EAVLQAEVVHLS
+55 EAVLQAEVIHLS

-86 CGKAMLISHILTMQK
+86 CGKAMLISHILTTQK

-108 KSEENINL
+108 KSEENIDL

-128 VTVEMLKEQID
+128 VTVERLKEQID

-164 KQSYIDEADEL
+164 KHSYIDEADEL
-175 AILAENIENIKWLK
+175 TILAENIENIKWLK

-202 YSEYQVIKGLIKYAK
+202 YSEYQVIKELIKYAK

-262 PIKMLE
+262 PIKMVE

-282 NLFKTQSTKY
+282 NLFKTKSTKY

-344 LARVIFEKYDIP
+344 LAKVIFEKYDIP

-425 DFVYELEKNKQEI
+425 DFVYELENNRQEI

-443 LRKKII
+443 LRKKIV
-449 EPIENLKQKIRKGE
+449 EPIENLKQKIRKE
-463 TAKGI
+463 KTAKGI
-468 TVAIYDFLEKQK
+468 TVAIYEFLEEQK

-486 LKIQELKEKNREDL
+486 LKMQELKEKNREDL
-500 VQEYK
+500 IQEYK

-520 IFRDENITINQYA
+520 IFKDESITINQYA

-591 GDEDREYLKKQGIE
+591 GDEDREYLKEQGIE

-620 IYKAFTTAERELHL
+620 IYKAFTTAERELYL

-698 PEWKEIYKYFGNNEE
+698 PEWKETYKYFENQEE
-713 WKIKLEKDLQGL
+713 WKIKLENDLQGL
-725 NYTNIPQNIEKTTI
+725 DYTNIPQNIEKTTI

-794 LFFNYLREENIKL
+794 LFFNYVREENIRL
-807 TELLNEEEKIRKIVN
+807 TELLDEEEKIRKIVN

-852 VTKALKYI
+852 VAKALKYI

-875 VEFSKGK
+875 VEFSNGK
-882 EYKPIEIALENG
+882 EYKPIEITLENG

-941 LLTYLDAICEEEDLM
+941 LLTYLDAICEEKDLM

-997 IEVMKM
+997 VEVMKM
-1003 QDNNLKEGG
+1003 QDNNLKEGV

-1071 GKTPCK
+1071 GKTPCR

-1091 NKNKYD
+1091 NKNKYE

>member
-12 SGKSEYCYK
+12 SGKSEYCYQ
-21 EIAKDIEKNE
+21 EIAKEIEKNE

-55 EAVLQAEVVHLS
+55 EAVLQAEVIHLS

-79 KDDRMSK
+79 KDDRMTK
-86 CGKAMLISHILTMQK
+86 CGKAMLISHILTTQK
-101 KDLKYLS
+101 KELKYLS
-108 KSEENINL
+108 KSEENIDL

-128 VTVEMLKEQID
+128 VTVERLKEQIE

-149 LQDISVIYEQYDEQI
+149 LQDISIIYEQYDEQI

-175 AILAENIENIKWLK
+175 TILAQNIEKIEWLK
-189 NSVIYIDE
+189 NSIIYIDE

-202 YSEYQVIKGLIKYAK
+202 YSEYHVIKELIKYAK
-217 QVNITITVDNLEQT
+217 QVNITITVDDLGQT

-239 YANKITVKKLQDIVS
+239 YANKITVKKLQEIVE
-254 QNELKLEK
+254 QNELKQEK
-262 PIKMLE
+262 PIKLTE
-268 VKRFKTPELKYIEG
+268 IKRFKTPELKYIEG
-282 NLFKTQSTKY
+282 HLFKTQSTKY

-325 KKRYNDIAII
+325 NKRYNDIAII
-335 TKNIQSYSN
+335 TKNIQNYSN
-344 LARVIFEKYDIP
+344 LAKVIFEKYDIP

-386 KESVFQYAKMG
+386 KESVFQYAKMR
-397 FLEIEQSDIFKLEN
+397 FLDIEQGDIFKLEN

-425 DFVYELEKNKQEI
+425 DFVYELEDNKQEV

-443 LRKKII
+443 LRKRII
-449 EPIENLKQKIRKGE
+449 EPIEKLRQKIRKE
-463 TAKGI
+463 KTAKAV
-468 TVAIYDFLEKQK
+468 TLAIYEFLEEQK
-480 IEEKIF
+480 IEEKIS
-486 LKIQELKEKNREDL
+486 LKMQELKQKNREDL

-520 IFRDENITINQYA
+520 IFKDENITINQYS

-591 GDEDREYLKKQGIE
+591 GDEDREYLKEQGIE

-649 IYITKIKKMFP
+649 IYISKIKKMFP
-660 NLKETSDVIVSDYQ
+660 NLKETSDVITQKYE

-685 IEKLAKIEESELE
+685 IEKLAKIQEKELE
-698 PEWKEIYKYFGNNEE
+698 PEWKETYRYFENEAS
-713 WKIKLEKDLQGL
+713 WKNKLEKDLQGL
-725 NYTNIPQNIEKTTI
+725 SYTNIPQNIETTTI

-747 RTSVS
+747 KTSVS

-785 GSFMHEVID
+785 GSFMHEIID
-794 LFFNYLREENIKL
+794 LFFNQVKEENIQL
-807 TELLNEEEKIRKIVN
+807 TELLGEEEKIRKIVN
-822 QIIETKLDCGKYRFT
+822 QIVETKLDYGKYRFT
-837 ATVKYKILIQRLEKM
+837 ATVKYKILIQRLERM

-875 VEFSKGK
+875 VEFDNGK
-882 EYKPIEIALENG
+882 EYKPIEITLGTG
-894 KRIEITGKI
+894 KRIEIRGKI
-903 DRVDIAKTED
+903 DRVDIARTSD

-931 NEVYAGVSIQ
+931 NEVYAGISIQ
-941 LLTYLDAICEEEDLM
+941 LLTYLDAICEEKDLM

-972 KIKTEEAIEE
+972 KVKTEEAIEE

-1003 QDNNLKEGG
+1003 QDNNLKEGK
-1012 TSKLIPAGISAKGGI
+1012 TSKIIPAGISGKGAI

-1032 SGVDEQEF
+1032 NGVEQEEF

-1051 KEIGKEILEGK
+1051 KEIGKEILQGK
-1062 IELSPTNYK
+1062 IDLKPTNYK
-1071 GKTPCK
+1071 GKTPCR

-1091 NKNKYD
+1091 NKNKYE

-1111 NKEV
+1111 R

>member
-12 SGKSEYCYK
+12 SGKSEYCYQ
-21 EIAKDIEKNE
+21 EIAKEIEKNE

-55 EAVLQAEVVHLS
+55 EAVLQAEVIHLS

-79 KDDRMSK
+79 KDDRMTK
-86 CGKAMLISHILTMQK
+86 CGKAMLISHILTTQK
-101 KDLKYLS
+101 KELKYLS
-108 KSEENINL
+108 KSEENIDL

-128 VTVEMLKEQID
+128 VTVERLKEQIE

-149 LQDISVIYEQYDEQI
+149 LQDISIIYEQYDEQI

-175 AILAENIENIKWLK
+175 TILAQNIEKIEWLK
-189 NSVIYIDE
+189 NSIIYIDE

-202 YSEYQVIKGLIKYAK
+202 YSEYHVIKELIKYAK
-217 QVNITITVDNLEQT
+217 QVNITITVDDLGQT

-239 YANKITVKKLQDIVS
+239 YANKITVKKLQEIVE
-254 QNELKLEK
+254 QNELKQEK
-262 PIKMLE
+262 PIKLTE
-268 VKRFKTPELKYIEG
+268 IKRFKTPELKYIEG
-282 NLFKTQSTKY
+282 HLFKTQSTKY

-325 KKRYNDIAII
+325 NKRYNDIAII
-335 TKNIQSYSN
+335 TKNIQNYSN
-344 LARVIFEKYDIP
+344 LAKVIFEKYDIP

-397 FLEIEQSDIFKLEN
+397 FLDIEQGDIFKLEN

-425 DFVYELEKNKQEI
+425 DFVYELEDNKQEV

-443 LRKKII
+443 LRKRII
-449 EPIENLKQKIRKGE
+449 EPIEKLRQKIRKE
-463 TAKGI
+463 KTAKAV
-468 TVAIYDFLEKQK
+468 TLAIYEFLEEQK
-480 IEEKIF
+480 IEEKIS
-486 LKIQELKEKNREDL
+486 LKMQELKQKNREDL

-520 IFRDENITINQYA
+520 IFKDENITINQYS

-591 GDEDREYLKKQGIE
+591 GDEDREYLKEQGIE

-660 NLKETSDVIVSDYQ
+660 NLKETSDVITQKYE

-685 IEKLAKIEESELE
+685 IEKLAKIQEKELE
-698 PEWKEIYKYFGNNEE
+698 PEWKETYRYFENEAS
-713 WKIKLEKDLQGL
+713 WKNKLEKDLQGL
-725 NYTNIPQNIEKTTI
+725 NYTNIPQNIETTTI

-747 RTSVS
+747 KTSVS

-785 GSFMHEVID
+785 GSFMHEIID
-794 LFFNYLREENIKL
+794 LFFNQVKEENIQL
-807 TELLNEEEKIRKIVN
+807 TELLGEEEKIRKIVN
-822 QIIETKLDCGKYRFT
+822 QIVETKLDYGKYRFT
-837 ATVKYKILIQRLEKM
+837 ATVKYKILIQRLERM

-875 VEFSKGK
+875 VEFDNGK
-882 EYKPIEIALENG
+882 EYRPIEITLENG
-894 KRIEITGKI
+894 KRIEIRGKI
-903 DRVDIAKTED
+903 DRVDIARTSD

-931 NEVYAGVSIQ
+931 NEVYAGISIQ
-941 LLTYLDAICEEEDLM
+941 LLTYLDAICEEKDLM

-972 KIKTEEAIEE
+972 KVKTEEAIEE

-1003 QDNNLKEGG
+1003 QDNNLKEGK
-1012 TSKLIPAGISAKGGI
+1012 TSKIIPAGISGKGAI

-1032 SGVDEQEF
+1032 NGVEQEEF

-1051 KEIGKEILEGK
+1051 KEIGKEILQGK
-1062 IELSPTNYK
+1062 IDLKPTNYK
-1071 GKTPCK
+1071 GKTPCR

-1091 NKNKYD
+1091 NKNKYE

-1111 NKEV
+1111 R

>member
-12 SGKSEYCYK
+12 SGKSEYCYQ
-21 EIAKDIEKNE
+21 EIAKEIEKNE

-55 EAVLQAEVVHLS
+55 EAVLQAEVIHLS

-79 KDDRMSK
+79 KDDRMTK
-86 CGKAMLISHILTMQK
+86 CGKAMLISHILTTQK
-101 KDLKYLS
+101 KELKYLS
-108 KSEENINL
+108 KSEENIDL
-116 AISSI
+116 SISSI

-128 VTVEMLKEQID
+128 VTVERLKEQIE

-149 LQDISVIYEQYDEQI
+149 LQDISIIYEQYDEQI

-175 AILAENIENIKWLK
+175 TILAQNIEKIEWLK
-189 NSVIYIDE
+189 NSIIYIDE

-202 YSEYQVIKGLIKYAK
+202 YSEYHVIKELIKYAK
-217 QVNITITVDNLEQT
+217 QVNITITVDDLGQT

-239 YANKITVKKLQDIVS
+239 YANKITVKKLQEIVE
-254 QNELKLEK
+254 QNELKQEK
-262 PIKMLE
+262 PIKLTE
-268 VKRFKTPELKYIEG
+268 IKRFKTPELKYIEG
-282 NLFKTQSTKY
+282 HLFKTQSTKY

-325 KKRYNDIAII
+325 NKRYNDIAII
-335 TKNIQSYSN
+335 TKNIQNYSN
-344 LARVIFEKYDIP
+344 LAKVIFEKYDIP

-397 FLEIEQSDIFKLEN
+397 FLDIEQGDIFKLEN

-425 DFVYELEKNKQEI
+425 DFVYELEDNKQEV

-443 LRKKII
+443 LRKRII
-449 EPIENLKQKIRKGE
+449 EPIEKLRQKIRKE
-463 TAKGI
+463 KTAKAV
-468 TVAIYDFLEKQK
+468 TLAIYEFLEEQK
-480 IEEKIF
+480 IEEKIS
-486 LKIQELKEKNREDL
+486 LKMQELKQKNREDL

-520 IFRDENITINQYA
+520 IFKDENITINQYS

-591 GDEDREYLKKQGIE
+591 GDEDREYLKEQGIE

-660 NLKETSDVIVSDYQ
+660 NLKETSDVITQKYE

-685 IEKLAKIEESELE
+685 IEKLAKIQEKELE
-698 PEWKEIYKYFGNNEE
+698 SEWKETYRYFENEAS
-713 WKIKLEKDLQGL
+713 WKNKLEKDLQGL
-725 NYTNIPQNIEKTTI
+725 SYTNIPQNIETTTI

-747 RTSVS
+747 KTSVS

-785 GSFMHEVID
+785 GSFMHEIID
-794 LFFNYLREENIKL
+794 LFFNQVKEENIQL
-807 TELLNEEEKIRKIVN
+807 TELLGEEEKIRKIVN
-822 QIIETKLDCGKYRFT
+822 QIVETKLDYGKYRFT
-837 ATVKYKILIQRLEKM
+837 ATVKYKILIQRLERM

-875 VEFSKGK
+875 VEFDNGK
-882 EYKPIEIALENG
+882 EYKPIEITLGTG
-894 KRIEITGKI
+894 KRIEIRGKI
-903 DRVDIAKTED
+903 DRVDIARTSD

-931 NEVYAGVSIQ
+931 NEVYAGISIQ
-941 LLTYLDAICEEEDLM
+941 LLTYLDAICEEKDLM

-972 KIKTEEAIEE
+972 KVKTEEAIEE

-1003 QDNNLKEGG
+1003 QDNNLKEGT
-1012 TSKLIPAGISAKGGI
+1012 TSKIIPAGISGKGAI

-1032 SGVDEQEF
+1032 NGVEQEEF

-1051 KEIGKEILEGK
+1051 KEIGKEILQGK
-1062 IELSPTNYK
+1062 IDLKPTNYK
-1071 GKTPCK
+1071 GKTPCR

-1091 NKNKYD
+1091 NKNKYE

-1111 NKEV
+1111 R